1 MSNEDYGKILR
12 DFTLTLDKFRKGK
25 KENVNGTTI
34 LYDINNDNAIIKLL
48 SAMSEM
54 YRYQIHEF
62 LVPQES
68 VDGEKQIR
76 QYVKDIICD
85 ILPIVETKIR
95 VISNKLGTIGRMSA
109 TKRAEKQDEIKS
121 LEENRKK
128 YLVLLDDFYALASFR
143 SLKHFA
149 LYMEFDKPDS
159 QKVWKHA
166 MGCFESFYFYANSMI
181 LDGKVKRITK
191 SFPVGYGKCTD
202 ARTPILTEHGYRPI
216 GEVEVGD
223 SVYCMDNNKVALKR
237 VTNKWNTVKPQVRI
251 KVRSGKEL
259 ICSPE
264 HKLYT
269 DKGYKMCKDIT
280 TDDYLYHTCS
290 PIEFGDSIDDYEL
303 FFITCM
309 LFDGHCKTNRFR
321 FTHKDDMTM
330 DCFKESC
337 EALGLTWKE
346 KRLENAVELYIH
358 NKDLITSKLIDKYG
372 FLNCLSKE
380 KRLPKQFFN
389 MPLSQRYEFIG
400 IMLATDGWINDGKSP
415 CGICLASKELIEDI
429 QRLCDTCGIYT
440 YYNERT
446 THFEGKEFT
455 AYTLTIPDEFFH
467 IIAENCFCF
476 AKKDKVVERMEYLD
490 SLGCK
495 PYCNNVNYPKSVLE
509 SCKEFK
515 KENNKRWSKNKSYKR
530 SKVHE
535 FNERTH
541 LLDDVVSNDFVWDKI
556 VSVEY
561 SDEKIPMVDIEVE
574 DVHNFIAD
582 GLVSHNSFSDT
593 VAISFI
599 FGFDINNDVLKVVGN
614 NKLIV
619 DTLTGVIGMMT
630 SNRYAK
636 VFPYFAQ
643 FNGNKEMMFDIGK
656 ASEGILLIH
665 GSVRPKSLIVVAKDT
680 AVDGVRAKFRF
691 YDDITR
697 SKDKENVQE
706 HEKDWAKYS
715 DQWSKRKYD
724 DNLDFEIAGGTRYHT
739 EDFLSRY
746 REHYGEEQAVPDK
759 KFKYTMINEK
769 TKFVIISVP
778 KLDPV
783 TDESTYPQKFSTE
796 SARLERNRDPRTF
809 AAMEQQQPETP
820 LNSPFYWDNLQTYTS
835 LPLKKC
841 EGGNRDDTCLASL
854 DLPRTGANNISLA
867 IFSKCENMYYLIDTY
882 YEKKPLDYRLP
893 DGRTELD
900 WACDMII
907 KHNVTELVVEINTCS
922 DIKKQIMDKLLERG
936 YPNCKVIEKFTVE
949 KKEVKIMTCW
959 TPIINTI
966 VFPARKVFSLS
977 SMTGR
982 FMQDV
987 IGWQE
992 DKRNQSDDS
1001 IDCICMFVQE
1011 FITKNSMS
1019 VGKVSTFRR

>member
-1 MSNEDYGKILR
+1 MASNEDYSKILR

-25 KENVNGTTI
+25 KEKVNGTTI
-34 LYDINNDNAIIKLL
+34 IYDINNDNAIIKLL

-54 YRYQIHEF
+54 YRYQIHEY

-68 VDGEKQIR
+68 VSGEKQIR

-85 ILPIVETKIR
+85 ILPIVEAKIR
-95 VISNKLGTIGRMSA
+95 VISQKLGTLGRLSA
-109 TKRAEKQDEIKS
+109 VKRAEKQDEIRS

-181 LDGKVKRITK
+181 LDGKVRRITK
-191 SFPVGYGKCTD
+191 SFPVGYGK
-202 ARTPILTEHGYRPI
+202 
-216 GEVEVGD
+216 
-223 SVYCMDNNKVALKR
+223 
-237 VTNKWNTVKPQVRI
+237 
-251 KVRSGKEL
+251 
-259 ICSPE
+259 
-264 HKLYT
+264 
-269 DKGYKMCKDIT
+269 
-280 TDDYLYHTCS
+280 
-290 PIEFGDSIDDYEL
+290 
-303 FFITCM
+303 
-309 LFDGHCKTNRFR
+309 
-321 FTHKDDMTM
+321 
-330 DCFKESC
+330 
-337 EALGLTWKE
+337 
-346 KRLENAVELYIH
+346 
-358 NKDLITSKLIDKYG
+358 
-372 FLNCLSKE
+372 
-380 KRLPKQFFN
+380 
-389 MPLSQRYEFIG
+389 
-400 IMLATDGWINDGKSP
+400 
-415 CGICLASKELIEDI
+415 
-429 QRLCDTCGIYT
+429 
-440 YYNERT
+440 
-446 THFEGKEFT
+446 
-455 AYTLTIPDEFFH
+455 
-467 IIAENCFCF
+467 
-476 AKKDKVVERMEYLD
+476 
-490 SLGCK
+490 
-495 PYCNNVNYPKSVLE
+495 
-509 SCKEFK
+509 
-515 KENNKRWSKNKSYKR
+515 
-530 SKVHE
+530 
-535 FNERTH
+535 
-541 LLDDVVSNDFVWDKI
+541 
-556 VSVEY
+556 
-561 SDEKIPMVDIEVE
+561 
-574 DVHNFIAD
+574 
-582 GLVSHNSFSDT
+582 SFSDT

-619 DTLTGVIGMMT
+619 DTLTGVVGMMT

-636 VFPYFAQ
+636 VFPYYAQ

-697 SKDKENVQE
+697 SKDKENVPE

-746 REHYGEEQAVPDK
+746 REHYGEENAVPDK

-778 KLDPV
+778 KLDPI

-841 EGGNRDDTCLASL
+841 EGGNREDTCLASL
-854 DLPRTGANNISLA
+854 DLPRTGANNISLG
-867 IFSKCENMYYLIDTY
+867 IYSKCENLYYLIDTY
-882 YEKKPLDYRLP
+882 YEKKPLDYIMS

-900 WACDMII
+900 WVCDMMIR
-907 KHNVTELVVEINTCS
+907 HNVTELVVEINTCS
-922 DIKKQIMDKLLERG
+922 DIKKQIMDKLLARG
-936 YPNCKVIEKFTVE
+936 YANCKVIEKYSVE

-982 FMQDV
+982 FMQD
-987 IGWQE
+987 IIAWN
-992 DKRNQSDDS
+992 DKAKIDDS
-1001 IDCICMFVQE
+1001 IDSVCMFVQE

>member
-1 MSNEDYGKILR
+1 MASNEDYSKILR

-25 KENVNGTTI
+25 KEKVNGTTI
-34 LYDINNDNAIIKLL
+34 VYDINNDNAILKLL

-54 YRYQIHEF
+54 YRYQIHEY

-68 VDGEKQIR
+68 VSGEKQIR

-95 VISNKLGTIGRMSA
+95 VISNTLAKYGRMSA
-109 TKRAEKQDEIKS
+109 TKRSAVLDDIKS

-149 LYMEFDKPDS
+149 LYSEFDKPDS

-181 LDGKVKRITK
+181 LDGKVRRITK
-191 SFPVGYGKCTD
+191 SFPVGYGK
-202 ARTPILTEHGYRPI
+202 
-216 GEVEVGD
+216 
-223 SVYCMDNNKVALKR
+223 
-237 VTNKWNTVKPQVRI
+237 
-251 KVRSGKEL
+251 
-259 ICSPE
+259 
-264 HKLYT
+264 
-269 DKGYKMCKDIT
+269 
-280 TDDYLYHTCS
+280 
-290 PIEFGDSIDDYEL
+290 
-303 FFITCM
+303 
-309 LFDGHCKTNRFR
+309 
-321 FTHKDDMTM
+321 
-330 DCFKESC
+330 
-337 EALGLTWKE
+337 
-346 KRLENAVELYIH
+346 
-358 NKDLITSKLIDKYG
+358 
-372 FLNCLSKE
+372 
-380 KRLPKQFFN
+380 
-389 MPLSQRYEFIG
+389 
-400 IMLATDGWINDGKSP
+400 
-415 CGICLASKELIEDI
+415 
-429 QRLCDTCGIYT
+429 
-440 YYNERT
+440 
-446 THFEGKEFT
+446 
-455 AYTLTIPDEFFH
+455 
-467 IIAENCFCF
+467 
-476 AKKDKVVERMEYLD
+476 
-490 SLGCK
+490 
-495 PYCNNVNYPKSVLE
+495 
-509 SCKEFK
+509 
-515 KENNKRWSKNKSYKR
+515 
-530 SKVHE
+530 
-535 FNERTH
+535 
-541 LLDDVVSNDFVWDKI
+541 
-556 VSVEY
+556 
-561 SDEKIPMVDIEVE
+561 
-574 DVHNFIAD
+574 
-582 GLVSHNSFSDT
+582 SFSDT

-619 DTLTGVIGMMT
+619 DTLTGVVGMMT

-636 VFPYFAQ
+636 VFPYYAQ

-697 SKDKENVQE
+697 SKDKENVPE

-746 REHYGEEQAVPDK
+746 REHYGEEQAVDDK

-778 KLDPV
+778 KLDPI

-841 EGGNRDDTCLASL
+841 EGGNREDTCMASL
-854 DLPRTGANNISLA
+854 DLPRTGANNISLG
-867 IFSKCENMYYLIDTY
+867 IYSKCENLYYLIDTY
-882 YEKKPLDYRLP
+882 YEKKPLDYILP

-900 WACDMII
+900 WICDMLI
-907 KHNVTELVVEINTCS
+907 KHNVTLLVVEINTCS
-922 DIKKQIMDKLLERG
+922 DIKKQIMDKLLARG
-936 YPNCKVIEKFTVE
+936 YANCKVIEKYSVE

-982 FMQDV
+982 FMQD
-987 IGWQE
+987 IIAWN
-992 DKRNQSDDS
+992 DKAKIDDS
-1001 IDCICMFVQE
+1001 IDSVCMFVQE

>member
-1 MSNEDYGKILR
+1 MTSNEDYGKILR

-25 KENVNGTTI
+25 KEKVNGKEI
-34 LYDINNDNAIIKLL
+34 VYDINNDNAIIKLL

-54 YRYQIHEF
+54 YRYQIHDF

-68 VDGEKQIR
+68 VSGEKQIR

-95 VISNKLGTIGRMSA
+95 VISQKLGTLGRMSP
-109 TKRAEKQDEIKS
+109 TKRAERQSEINS

-128 YLVLLDDFYALASFR
+128 YLILLDDFYALASFR

-181 LDGKVKRITK
+181 LDGKVRRITK
-191 SFPVGYGKCTD
+191 SFPVGYGK
-202 ARTPILTEHGYRPI
+202 
-216 GEVEVGD
+216 
-223 SVYCMDNNKVALKR
+223 
-237 VTNKWNTVKPQVRI
+237 
-251 KVRSGKEL
+251 
-259 ICSPE
+259 
-264 HKLYT
+264 
-269 DKGYKMCKDIT
+269 
-280 TDDYLYHTCS
+280 
-290 PIEFGDSIDDYEL
+290 
-303 FFITCM
+303 
-309 LFDGHCKTNRFR
+309 
-321 FTHKDDMTM
+321 
-330 DCFKESC
+330 
-337 EALGLTWKE
+337 
-346 KRLENAVELYIH
+346 
-358 NKDLITSKLIDKYG
+358 
-372 FLNCLSKE
+372 
-380 KRLPKQFFN
+380 
-389 MPLSQRYEFIG
+389 
-400 IMLATDGWINDGKSP
+400 
-415 CGICLASKELIEDI
+415 
-429 QRLCDTCGIYT
+429 
-440 YYNERT
+440 
-446 THFEGKEFT
+446 
-455 AYTLTIPDEFFH
+455 
-467 IIAENCFCF
+467 
-476 AKKDKVVERMEYLD
+476 
-490 SLGCK
+490 
-495 PYCNNVNYPKSVLE
+495 
-509 SCKEFK
+509 
-515 KENNKRWSKNKSYKR
+515 
-530 SKVHE
+530 
-535 FNERTH
+535 
-541 LLDDVVSNDFVWDKI
+541 
-556 VSVEY
+556 
-561 SDEKIPMVDIEVE
+561 
-574 DVHNFIAD
+574 
-582 GLVSHNSFSDT
+582 SFSDT

-619 DTLTGVIGMMT
+619 DTLTGVVGMMT

-636 VFPYFAQ
+636 VFPYYAQ

-697 SKDKENVQE
+697 SKDKENVPE

-841 EGGNRDDTCLASL
+841 EGGNREDTCMASL
-854 DLPRTGANNISLA
+854 DLPRTGANNISLG
-867 IFSKCENMYYLIDTY
+867 IYSKCENLYYLIDTY
-882 YEKKPLDYRLP
+882 YEKKPLDYIMS

-900 WACDMII
+900 WVCDMLIR
-907 KHNVTELVVEINTCS
+907 HNVTELVVEINTCS
-922 DIKKQIMDKLLERG
+922 DIKKQIMDKLLARG
-936 YPNCKVIEKFTVE
+936 YANCKVIEKYSVE

-982 FMQDV
+982 FMQD
-987 IGWQE
+987 IIAWN
-992 DKRNQSDDS
+992 DKAKIDDS
-1001 IDCICMFVQE
+1001 IDSVCMFVQE

>member
-1 MSNEDYGKILR
+1 MSNEDYSKILR

-25 KENVNGTTI
+25 KEKVNGKEI
-34 LYDINNDNAIIKLL
+34 VYDINNDNAIIKLL
-48 SAMSEM
+48 TAMAEM

-68 VDGEKQIR
+68 VSGEKQIR

-95 VISNKLGTIGRMSA
+95 VISNNLAKYGRMSA
-109 TKRAEKQDEIKS
+109 TKRSAVLDDIKS
-121 LEENRKK
+121 LDENRKK
-128 YLVLLDDFYALASFR
+128 YLILLDDFYALASFR

-191 SFPVGYGKCTD
+191 SFPVGYGK
-202 ARTPILTEHGYRPI
+202 
-216 GEVEVGD
+216 
-223 SVYCMDNNKVALKR
+223 
-237 VTNKWNTVKPQVRI
+237 
-251 KVRSGKEL
+251 
-259 ICSPE
+259 
-264 HKLYT
+264 
-269 DKGYKMCKDIT
+269 
-280 TDDYLYHTCS
+280 
-290 PIEFGDSIDDYEL
+290 
-303 FFITCM
+303 
-309 LFDGHCKTNRFR
+309 
-321 FTHKDDMTM
+321 
-330 DCFKESC
+330 
-337 EALGLTWKE
+337 
-346 KRLENAVELYIH
+346 
-358 NKDLITSKLIDKYG
+358 
-372 FLNCLSKE
+372 
-380 KRLPKQFFN
+380 
-389 MPLSQRYEFIG
+389 
-400 IMLATDGWINDGKSP
+400 
-415 CGICLASKELIEDI
+415 
-429 QRLCDTCGIYT
+429 
-440 YYNERT
+440 
-446 THFEGKEFT
+446 
-455 AYTLTIPDEFFH
+455 
-467 IIAENCFCF
+467 
-476 AKKDKVVERMEYLD
+476 
-490 SLGCK
+490 
-495 PYCNNVNYPKSVLE
+495 
-509 SCKEFK
+509 
-515 KENNKRWSKNKSYKR
+515 
-530 SKVHE
+530 
-535 FNERTH
+535 
-541 LLDDVVSNDFVWDKI
+541 
-556 VSVEY
+556 
-561 SDEKIPMVDIEVE
+561 
-574 DVHNFIAD
+574 
-582 GLVSHNSFSDT
+582 SFSDT

-619 DTLTGVIGMMT
+619 DTLTGVVGMMT

-636 VFPYFAQ
+636 VFPYYAQ

-697 SKDKENVQE
+697 SKDKENVPE

-746 REHYGEEQAVPDK
+746 REHYGEEQAIPDK

-841 EGGNRDDTCLASL
+841 EGGNREDTCLASL
-854 DLPRTGANNISLA
+854 DLPRTGANNISLG
-867 IFSKCENMYYLIDTY
+867 IYSKCENLYYLIDTY
-882 YEKKPLDYRLP
+882 YEKKPLDYILQ

-900 WACDMII
+900 WVCDMLI

-922 DIKKQIMDKLLERG
+922 DIKKQIMDKLLARR
-936 YPNCKVIEKFTVE
+936 YANCKIIEKYSVE

-982 FMQDV
+982 FMQD
-987 IGWQE
+987 IIAWN
-992 DKRNQSDDS
+992 DKAKIDDS
-1001 IDCICMFVQE
+1001 IDSVCMFVQE

>member
-25 KENVNGTTI
+25 KEKVNGATI
-34 LYDINNDNAIIKLL
+34 VYDINNDNAIIKLL
-48 SAMSEM
+48 TAMAEM

-68 VDGEKQIR
+68 VSGEKQIR

-95 VISNKLGTIGRMSA
+95 VISNTLAKYGRMSA
-109 TKRAEKQDEIKS
+109 TKRSAVLDDIKS

-166 MGCFESFYFYANSMI
+166 MNCFESFFFYANSMI

-191 SFPVGYGKCTD
+191 SFPVGFGKS
-202 ARTPILTEHGYRPI
+202 Y
-216 GEVEVGD
+216 
-223 SVYCMDNNKVALKR
+223 S
-237 VTNKWNTVKPQVRI
+237 
-251 KVRSGKEL
+251 
-259 ICSPE
+259 
-264 HKLYT
+264 
-269 DKGYKMCKDIT
+269 
-280 TDDYLYHTCS
+280 
-290 PIEFGDSIDDYEL
+290 DSI
-303 FFITCM
+303 T
-309 LFDGHCKTNRFR
+309 
-321 FTHKDDMTM
+321 
-330 DCFKESC
+330 
-337 EALGLTWKE
+337 
-346 KRLENAVELYIH
+346 
-358 NKDLITSKLIDKYG
+358 
-372 FLNCLSKE
+372 
-380 KRLPKQFFN
+380 
-389 MPLSQRYEFIG
+389 
-400 IMLATDGWINDGKSP
+400 
-415 CGICLASKELIEDI
+415 
-429 QRLCDTCGIYT
+429 
-440 YYNERT
+440 
-446 THFEGKEFT
+446 
-455 AYTLTIPDEFFH
+455 
-467 IIAENCFCF
+467 
-476 AKKDKVVERMEYLD
+476 
-490 SLGCK
+490 
-495 PYCNNVNYPKSVLE
+495 
-509 SCKEFK
+509 
-515 KENNKRWSKNKSYKR
+515 
-530 SKVHE
+530 
-535 FNERTH
+535 
-541 LLDDVVSNDFVWDKI
+541 
-556 VSVEY
+556 
-561 SDEKIPMVDIEVE
+561 
-574 DVHNFIAD
+574 
-582 GLVSHNSFSDT
+582 
-593 VAISFI
+593 ISFI
-599 FGFDINNDVLKVVGN
+599 FGYDINNDVLKVVGN

-619 DTLTGVIGMMT
+619 DTLTAVTGMMIN
-630 SNRYAK
+630 SRYAK
-636 VFPYFAQ
+636 VFPYYAQ
-643 FNGNKEMMFDIGK
+643 FNGNKELMFDIGK

-665 GSVRPKSLIVVAKDT
+665 GSLRPKSLLVVAKDT
-680 AVDGVRAKFRF
+680 AVDGARAKFRF

-697 SKDKENVQE
+697 SKDKENVPE

-759 KFKYTMINEK
+759 KFKYTKINEK

-778 KLDPV
+778 KLDYD

-841 EGGNRDDTCLASL
+841 EGGNREDTCLASI
-854 DLPRTGANNISLA
+854 DLPRTGANNISLG
-867 IFSKCENMYYLIDTY
+867 IYSKCENLYYLIDTY
-882 YEKKPLDYRLP
+882 YEKKPLDYIMS

-900 WACDMII
+900 WVCDMLIR
-907 KHNVTELVVEINTCS
+907 HNVTELVVEINTCS
-922 DIKKQIMDKLLERG
+922 DIKKQIMDKLLARG
-936 YPNCKVIEKFTVE
+936 YANCKVIEKYSVE

-982 FMQDV
+982 FMQD
-987 IGWQE
+987 IIAWN
-992 DKRNQSDDS
+992 DKAKIDDS
-1001 IDCICMFVQE
+1001 IDSVCMFVQE

>member
-1 MSNEDYGKILR
+1 MASNEDYGKILR

-25 KENVNGTTI
+25 KEKLNGATI
-34 LYDINNDNAIIKLL
+34 VYDISNDNAIIKLL

-54 YRYQIHEF
+54 YRYQIHEY

-68 VDGEKQIR
+68 VSGEKQIR
-76 QYVKDIICD
+76 QYVKDIIFD
-85 ILPIVETKIR
+85 ILPIVETKVR
-95 VISNKLGTIGRMSA
+95 VISNTLAKYGRMSA
-109 TKRAEKQDEIKS
+109 TKRSAVLDDIKS

-191 SFPVGYGKCTD
+191 SFPVGYGK
-202 ARTPILTEHGYRPI
+202 
-216 GEVEVGD
+216 
-223 SVYCMDNNKVALKR
+223 
-237 VTNKWNTVKPQVRI
+237 
-251 KVRSGKEL
+251 
-259 ICSPE
+259 
-264 HKLYT
+264 
-269 DKGYKMCKDIT
+269 
-280 TDDYLYHTCS
+280 
-290 PIEFGDSIDDYEL
+290 
-303 FFITCM
+303 
-309 LFDGHCKTNRFR
+309 
-321 FTHKDDMTM
+321 
-330 DCFKESC
+330 
-337 EALGLTWKE
+337 
-346 KRLENAVELYIH
+346 
-358 NKDLITSKLIDKYG
+358 
-372 FLNCLSKE
+372 
-380 KRLPKQFFN
+380 
-389 MPLSQRYEFIG
+389 
-400 IMLATDGWINDGKSP
+400 
-415 CGICLASKELIEDI
+415 
-429 QRLCDTCGIYT
+429 
-440 YYNERT
+440 
-446 THFEGKEFT
+446 
-455 AYTLTIPDEFFH
+455 
-467 IIAENCFCF
+467 
-476 AKKDKVVERMEYLD
+476 
-490 SLGCK
+490 
-495 PYCNNVNYPKSVLE
+495 
-509 SCKEFK
+509 
-515 KENNKRWSKNKSYKR
+515 
-530 SKVHE
+530 
-535 FNERTH
+535 
-541 LLDDVVSNDFVWDKI
+541 
-556 VSVEY
+556 
-561 SDEKIPMVDIEVE
+561 
-574 DVHNFIAD
+574 
-582 GLVSHNSFSDT
+582 SFSDT

-619 DTLTGVIGMMT
+619 DTLTGVVGMMT

-636 VFPYFAQ
+636 VFPYYAQ
-643 FNGNKEMMFDIGK
+643 FNGNKELMFDIGK

-697 SKDKENVQE
+697 SKDKENVPE

-759 KFKYTMINEK
+759 KFKYTMINDR

-841 EGGNRDDTCLASL
+841 EGGNREDTCLASL
-854 DLPRTGANNISLA
+854 DLPRTGANNISLGVY
-867 IFSKCENMYYLIDTY
+867 SKCENMYYLIDTY
-882 YEKKPLDYRLP
+882 YEKKPLDYIMS

-900 WACDMII
+900 WVCDMLIR
-907 KHNVTELVVEINTCS
+907 HNVTELVVEINTCS
-922 DIKKQIMDKLLERG
+922 DIKKQIMDKLLARG
-936 YPNCKVIEKFTVE
+936 YANCKVIEKYSVE

-982 FMQDV
+982 FMQD
-987 IGWQE
+987 IIAWN
-992 DKRNQSDDS
+992 DKAKIDDS
-1001 IDCICMFVQE
+1001 IDSVCMFVQE
-1011 FITKNSMS
+1011 FITKNSGG

>member
-1 MSNEDYGKILR
+1 MTSNEDYGKILR

-25 KENVNGTTI
+25 KEKVNGKEI
-34 LYDINNDNAIIKLL
+34 VYDINNDNAIIKLL
-48 SAMSEM
+48 SSMSEM
-54 YRYQIHEF
+54 YRYQIHDF

-68 VDGEKQIR
+68 VSGEKQIR

-95 VISNKLGTIGRMSA
+95 VISQKLGTLGRMSP
-109 TKRAEKQDEIKS
+109 TKRAERQSEINS

-181 LDGKVKRITK
+181 LDGKVRRITK
-191 SFPVGYGKCTD
+191 SFPVGYGK
-202 ARTPILTEHGYRPI
+202 
-216 GEVEVGD
+216 
-223 SVYCMDNNKVALKR
+223 
-237 VTNKWNTVKPQVRI
+237 
-251 KVRSGKEL
+251 
-259 ICSPE
+259 
-264 HKLYT
+264 
-269 DKGYKMCKDIT
+269 
-280 TDDYLYHTCS
+280 
-290 PIEFGDSIDDYEL
+290 
-303 FFITCM
+303 
-309 LFDGHCKTNRFR
+309 
-321 FTHKDDMTM
+321 
-330 DCFKESC
+330 
-337 EALGLTWKE
+337 
-346 KRLENAVELYIH
+346 
-358 NKDLITSKLIDKYG
+358 
-372 FLNCLSKE
+372 
-380 KRLPKQFFN
+380 
-389 MPLSQRYEFIG
+389 
-400 IMLATDGWINDGKSP
+400 
-415 CGICLASKELIEDI
+415 
-429 QRLCDTCGIYT
+429 
-440 YYNERT
+440 
-446 THFEGKEFT
+446 
-455 AYTLTIPDEFFH
+455 
-467 IIAENCFCF
+467 
-476 AKKDKVVERMEYLD
+476 
-490 SLGCK
+490 
-495 PYCNNVNYPKSVLE
+495 
-509 SCKEFK
+509 
-515 KENNKRWSKNKSYKR
+515 
-530 SKVHE
+530 
-535 FNERTH
+535 
-541 LLDDVVSNDFVWDKI
+541 
-556 VSVEY
+556 
-561 SDEKIPMVDIEVE
+561 
-574 DVHNFIAD
+574 
-582 GLVSHNSFSDT
+582 SFSDT

-619 DTLTGVIGMMT
+619 DTLTGVVGMMT

-636 VFPYFAQ
+636 VFPYYAQ
-643 FNGNKEMMFDIGK
+643 FNGNKETMFDIGK

-697 SKDKENVQE
+697 SKDKENVPE

-746 REHYGEEQAVPDK
+746 REHYGEEQAVDDK
-759 KFKYTMINEK
+759 KFKYTKINEK

-841 EGGNRDDTCLASL
+841 EGGNREDTCLASL
-854 DLPRTGANNISLA
+854 DLPRTGANNISLG
-867 IFSKCENMYYLIDTY
+867 IYSKCENMYYLIDTY
-882 YEKKPLDYRLP
+882 YEKKPLDYIMS

-900 WACDMII
+900 WVCDMLI

-922 DIKKQIMDKLLERG
+922 DIKKQIMDKLLARG
-936 YPNCKVIEKFTVE
+936 YANCKVIEKYSVE

-982 FMQDV
+982 FMQD
-987 IGWQE
+987 IIAWN
-992 DKRNQSDDS
+992 DKAKIDDS
-1001 IDCICMFVQE
+1001 IDSVCMFVQE

>member
-1 MSNEDYGKILR
+1 MASNEDYSKILR

-25 KENVNGTTI
+25 KEKVNGTTI

-62 LVPQES
+62 LAPQES
-68 VDGEKQIR
+68 VSGEKQVR

-95 VISNKLGTIGRMSA
+95 VISNTLAKYGRMSA
-109 TKRAEKQDEIKS
+109 TKRSAVLDDIKS

-191 SFPVGYGKCTD
+191 SFPVGYGK
-202 ARTPILTEHGYRPI
+202 
-216 GEVEVGD
+216 
-223 SVYCMDNNKVALKR
+223 
-237 VTNKWNTVKPQVRI
+237 
-251 KVRSGKEL
+251 
-259 ICSPE
+259 
-264 HKLYT
+264 
-269 DKGYKMCKDIT
+269 
-280 TDDYLYHTCS
+280 
-290 PIEFGDSIDDYEL
+290 
-303 FFITCM
+303 
-309 LFDGHCKTNRFR
+309 
-321 FTHKDDMTM
+321 
-330 DCFKESC
+330 
-337 EALGLTWKE
+337 
-346 KRLENAVELYIH
+346 
-358 NKDLITSKLIDKYG
+358 
-372 FLNCLSKE
+372 
-380 KRLPKQFFN
+380 
-389 MPLSQRYEFIG
+389 
-400 IMLATDGWINDGKSP
+400 
-415 CGICLASKELIEDI
+415 
-429 QRLCDTCGIYT
+429 
-440 YYNERT
+440 
-446 THFEGKEFT
+446 
-455 AYTLTIPDEFFH
+455 
-467 IIAENCFCF
+467 
-476 AKKDKVVERMEYLD
+476 
-490 SLGCK
+490 
-495 PYCNNVNYPKSVLE
+495 
-509 SCKEFK
+509 
-515 KENNKRWSKNKSYKR
+515 
-530 SKVHE
+530 
-535 FNERTH
+535 
-541 LLDDVVSNDFVWDKI
+541 
-556 VSVEY
+556 
-561 SDEKIPMVDIEVE
+561 
-574 DVHNFIAD
+574 
-582 GLVSHNSFSDT
+582 SFSDT

-619 DTLTGVIGMMT
+619 DTLTGVVGMMT

-636 VFPYFAQ
+636 VFPYYAQ
-643 FNGNKEMMFDIGK
+643 FNGNKELMFDIGK

-697 SKDKENVQE
+697 SKDKENVPE

-778 KLDPV
+778 KLDPI

-841 EGGNRDDTCLASL
+841 EGGNREDTCLASL
-854 DLPRTGANNISLA
+854 DLPRTGANNISLG
-867 IFSKCENMYYLIDTY
+867 IYSKCENLYYLVDTY
-882 YEKKPLDYRLP
+882 YEKKPLDYILP

-900 WACDMII
+900 WVCDMLI

-922 DIKKQIMDKLLERG
+922 DIKKQIMDKLLARG
-936 YPNCKVIEKFTVE
+936 YANCKVIEKYSVE

-982 FMQDV
+982 FMQD
-987 IGWQE
+987 IIAWN
-992 DKRNQSDDS
+992 DKAKIDDS
-1001 IDCICMFVQE
+1001 IDSVCMFVQE

>member
-1 MSNEDYGKILR
+1 MTSNEDYSKILR

-25 KENVNGTTI
+25 KEKLNDATI
-34 LYDINNDNAIIKLL
+34 VYDINNDCAVLKLL

-68 VDGEKQIR
+68 VSGEKQIR

-95 VISNKLGTIGRMSA
+95 VISNTLAKYGRMST
-109 TKRAEKQDEIKS
+109 TKRSAVLDEIKS

-191 SFPVGYGKCTD
+191 SFPVGYGK
-202 ARTPILTEHGYRPI
+202 
-216 GEVEVGD
+216 
-223 SVYCMDNNKVALKR
+223 
-237 VTNKWNTVKPQVRI
+237 
-251 KVRSGKEL
+251 
-259 ICSPE
+259 
-264 HKLYT
+264 
-269 DKGYKMCKDIT
+269 
-280 TDDYLYHTCS
+280 
-290 PIEFGDSIDDYEL
+290 
-303 FFITCM
+303 
-309 LFDGHCKTNRFR
+309 
-321 FTHKDDMTM
+321 
-330 DCFKESC
+330 
-337 EALGLTWKE
+337 
-346 KRLENAVELYIH
+346 
-358 NKDLITSKLIDKYG
+358 
-372 FLNCLSKE
+372 
-380 KRLPKQFFN
+380 
-389 MPLSQRYEFIG
+389 
-400 IMLATDGWINDGKSP
+400 
-415 CGICLASKELIEDI
+415 
-429 QRLCDTCGIYT
+429 
-440 YYNERT
+440 
-446 THFEGKEFT
+446 
-455 AYTLTIPDEFFH
+455 
-467 IIAENCFCF
+467 
-476 AKKDKVVERMEYLD
+476 
-490 SLGCK
+490 
-495 PYCNNVNYPKSVLE
+495 
-509 SCKEFK
+509 
-515 KENNKRWSKNKSYKR
+515 
-530 SKVHE
+530 
-535 FNERTH
+535 
-541 LLDDVVSNDFVWDKI
+541 
-556 VSVEY
+556 
-561 SDEKIPMVDIEVE
+561 
-574 DVHNFIAD
+574 
-582 GLVSHNSFSDT
+582 SFSDT

-619 DTLTGVIGMMT
+619 DTLTGVVGMMT

-636 VFPYFAQ
+636 VFPYYAQ
-643 FNGNKEMMFDIGK
+643 FNGNKELMFDIGK

-697 SKDKENVQE
+697 SKDKENVPE

-724 DNLDFEIAGGTRYHT
+724 DNLDFEIAGGTMYHT

-841 EGGNRDDTCLASL
+841 EGGNRENTCLASL
-854 DLPRTGANNISLA
+854 DLPRTGANNISLG
-867 IFSKCENMYYLIDTY
+867 IYSKCENLYYLIDTY
-882 YEKKPLDYRLP
+882 YEKKPLDYIMS

-900 WACDMII
+900 WVCDMLIR
-907 KHNVTELVVEINTCS
+907 HNVTELVVEINTCS
-922 DIKKQIMDKLLERG
+922 DIKKQIMDKLLARG
-936 YPNCKVIEKFTVE
+936 YANCKVIEKYSVE

-982 FMQDV
+982 FMQD
-987 IGWQE
+987 IIAWN
-992 DKRNQSDDS
+992 DKAKIDDS
-1001 IDCICMFVQE
+1001 IDSVCMFVQE

>member
-25 KENVNGTTI
+25 KEKVNGATI
-34 LYDINNDNAIIKLL
+34 VYDINNDNAIIKLL

-54 YRYQIHEF
+54 YRYQIHEY

-68 VDGEKQIR
+68 VSGEKQIR

-95 VISNKLGTIGRMSA
+95 VISQKLGTLGRMSP
-109 TKRAEKQDEIKS
+109 TKRAERQDEIKS

-166 MGCFESFYFYANSMI
+166 MNCFESFFFYANSMI

-191 SFPVGYGKCTD
+191 SFPVGYGKS
-202 ARTPILTEHGYRPI
+202 Y
-216 GEVEVGD
+216 
-223 SVYCMDNNKVALKR
+223 S
-237 VTNKWNTVKPQVRI
+237 
-251 KVRSGKEL
+251 
-259 ICSPE
+259 
-264 HKLYT
+264 
-269 DKGYKMCKDIT
+269 
-280 TDDYLYHTCS
+280 
-290 PIEFGDSIDDYEL
+290 DSI
-303 FFITCM
+303 T
-309 LFDGHCKTNRFR
+309 
-321 FTHKDDMTM
+321 
-330 DCFKESC
+330 
-337 EALGLTWKE
+337 
-346 KRLENAVELYIH
+346 
-358 NKDLITSKLIDKYG
+358 
-372 FLNCLSKE
+372 
-380 KRLPKQFFN
+380 
-389 MPLSQRYEFIG
+389 
-400 IMLATDGWINDGKSP
+400 
-415 CGICLASKELIEDI
+415 
-429 QRLCDTCGIYT
+429 
-440 YYNERT
+440 
-446 THFEGKEFT
+446 
-455 AYTLTIPDEFFH
+455 
-467 IIAENCFCF
+467 
-476 AKKDKVVERMEYLD
+476 
-490 SLGCK
+490 
-495 PYCNNVNYPKSVLE
+495 
-509 SCKEFK
+509 
-515 KENNKRWSKNKSYKR
+515 
-530 SKVHE
+530 
-535 FNERTH
+535 
-541 LLDDVVSNDFVWDKI
+541 
-556 VSVEY
+556 
-561 SDEKIPMVDIEVE
+561 
-574 DVHNFIAD
+574 
-582 GLVSHNSFSDT
+582 
-593 VAISFI
+593 ISFI
-599 FGFDINNDVLKVVGN
+599 FGYDINNDALKVVGN

-619 DTLTGVIGMMT
+619 DTLTAVTGMMIN
-630 SNRYAK
+630 SRYAK
-636 VFPYFAQ
+636 VFPYYAQ
-643 FNGNKEMMFDIGK
+643 FNGNKELMFDIGK

-665 GSVRPKSLIVVAKDT
+665 GSLRPKSLLVVAKDT
-680 AVDGVRAKFRF
+680 AVDGARAKFRF

-697 SKDKENVQE
+697 SKDKENVPE

-724 DNLDFEIAGGTRYHT
+724 DALDFEIAGGTRYHT

-746 REHYGEEQAVPDK
+746 REHHGEEQAVPDK

-778 KLDPV
+778 KLDFD

-841 EGGNRDDTCLASL
+841 EGGNREDTCLASL
-854 DLPRTGANNISLA
+854 DLPRTGANNISLG
-867 IFSKCENMYYLIDTY
+867 IYSKCENLYYLIDTY
-882 YEKKPLDYRLP
+882 YEKKPLDYIMP

-900 WACDMII
+900 WVCDMLI

-922 DIKKQIMDKLLERG
+922 DIKRQISEKLLARG
-936 YPNCKVIEKFTVE
+936 YPNCKIIEKYSVE

-982 FMQDV
+982 FMQD
-987 IGWQE
+987 IIAWN
-992 DKRNQSDDS
+992 DKAKIDDS
-1001 IDCICMFVQE
+1001 IDSVCMFVQE

-1019 VGKVSTFRR
+1019 VGKVSTFKR

>member
-48 SAMSEM
+48 TAMSEM

-85 ILPIVETKIR
+85 ILPIVESKIR
-95 VISNKLGTIGRMSA
+95 VISNKLGTLGRMSA
-109 TKRAEKQDEIKS
+109 TKRAEKQDEIKL

-191 SFPVGYGKCTD
+191 SFPVGYGK
-202 ARTPILTEHGYRPI
+202 
-216 GEVEVGD
+216 
-223 SVYCMDNNKVALKR
+223 
-237 VTNKWNTVKPQVRI
+237 
-251 KVRSGKEL
+251 
-259 ICSPE
+259 
-264 HKLYT
+264 
-269 DKGYKMCKDIT
+269 
-280 TDDYLYHTCS
+280 
-290 PIEFGDSIDDYEL
+290 
-303 FFITCM
+303 
-309 LFDGHCKTNRFR
+309 
-321 FTHKDDMTM
+321 
-330 DCFKESC
+330 
-337 EALGLTWKE
+337 
-346 KRLENAVELYIH
+346 
-358 NKDLITSKLIDKYG
+358 
-372 FLNCLSKE
+372 
-380 KRLPKQFFN
+380 
-389 MPLSQRYEFIG
+389 
-400 IMLATDGWINDGKSP
+400 
-415 CGICLASKELIEDI
+415 
-429 QRLCDTCGIYT
+429 
-440 YYNERT
+440 
-446 THFEGKEFT
+446 
-455 AYTLTIPDEFFH
+455 
-467 IIAENCFCF
+467 
-476 AKKDKVVERMEYLD
+476 
-490 SLGCK
+490 
-495 PYCNNVNYPKSVLE
+495 
-509 SCKEFK
+509 
-515 KENNKRWSKNKSYKR
+515 
-530 SKVHE
+530 
-535 FNERTH
+535 
-541 LLDDVVSNDFVWDKI
+541 
-556 VSVEY
+556 
-561 SDEKIPMVDIEVE
+561 
-574 DVHNFIAD
+574 
-582 GLVSHNSFSDT
+582 SFSDT

-619 DTLTGVIGMMT
+619 DTLTGVVGMMT

-636 VFPYFAQ
+636 VFPYYAQ

-841 EGGNRDDTCLASL
+841 EGGNREDTCLASL

>member
-1 MSNEDYGKILR
+1 MGNEDYGKILR

-25 KENVNGTTI
+25 KEKVNGATI
-34 LYDINNDNAIIKLL
+34 VYDINNDNAIIKLL

-54 YRYQIHEF
+54 YRYQIHEY

-68 VDGEKQIR
+68 VNGEKQIR

-95 VISNKLGTIGRMSA
+95 VISQKLGTLGRMSA
-109 TKRAEKQDEIKS
+109 TKRAERQSEINS

-181 LDGKVKRITK
+181 LDGKVRRITK
-191 SFPVGYGKCTD
+191 SFPVGYGK
-202 ARTPILTEHGYRPI
+202 
-216 GEVEVGD
+216 
-223 SVYCMDNNKVALKR
+223 
-237 VTNKWNTVKPQVRI
+237 
-251 KVRSGKEL
+251 
-259 ICSPE
+259 
-264 HKLYT
+264 
-269 DKGYKMCKDIT
+269 
-280 TDDYLYHTCS
+280 
-290 PIEFGDSIDDYEL
+290 
-303 FFITCM
+303 
-309 LFDGHCKTNRFR
+309 
-321 FTHKDDMTM
+321 
-330 DCFKESC
+330 
-337 EALGLTWKE
+337 
-346 KRLENAVELYIH
+346 
-358 NKDLITSKLIDKYG
+358 
-372 FLNCLSKE
+372 
-380 KRLPKQFFN
+380 
-389 MPLSQRYEFIG
+389 
-400 IMLATDGWINDGKSP
+400 
-415 CGICLASKELIEDI
+415 
-429 QRLCDTCGIYT
+429 
-440 YYNERT
+440 
-446 THFEGKEFT
+446 
-455 AYTLTIPDEFFH
+455 
-467 IIAENCFCF
+467 
-476 AKKDKVVERMEYLD
+476 
-490 SLGCK
+490 
-495 PYCNNVNYPKSVLE
+495 
-509 SCKEFK
+509 
-515 KENNKRWSKNKSYKR
+515 
-530 SKVHE
+530 
-535 FNERTH
+535 
-541 LLDDVVSNDFVWDKI
+541 
-556 VSVEY
+556 
-561 SDEKIPMVDIEVE
+561 
-574 DVHNFIAD
+574 
-582 GLVSHNSFSDT
+582 SFSDT

-619 DTLTGVIGMMT
+619 DTLTGVVGMMT
-630 SNRYAK
+630 RNRYAK
-636 VFPYFAQ
+636 VFPYYAQ

-697 SKDKENVQE
+697 SKDKENVPE

>member
-1 MSNEDYGKILR
+1 MTSNEDYGKILR

-25 KENVNGTTI
+25 KEKVNGKDI
-34 LYDINNDNAIIKLL
+34 VYDINNDNAIIKLL

-54 YRYQIHEF
+54 YRYQIHEY

-68 VDGEKQIR
+68 ASGEKQIR

-95 VISNKLGTIGRMSA
+95 VISNTLAKYGRMSA
-109 TKRAEKQDEIKS
+109 TKRSAVLDDIKS

-191 SFPVGYGKCTD
+191 SFPVGYGKCID
-202 ARTPILTEHGYRPI
+202 SRTPILTEQGYRPI
-216 GEVEVGD
+216 SEVEVGD

-237 VTNKWNTVKPQVRI
+237 VTNKWNTVKPQVKI

-269 DKGYKMCKDIT
+269 DKGYKMCKDINEE
-280 TDDYLYHTCS
+280 DYLYHLCS
-290 PIEFGDSIDDYEL
+290 PIDFGEKNYIFEL

-321 FTHKDDMTM
+321 FTHKDDETM
-330 DCFKESC
+330 DFFKVC
-337 EALGLTWKE
+337 LDKLGITYSE
-346 KRLENAVELYIH
+346 KKFSGCSELRIH
-358 NKDLITSKLIDKYG
+358 NTNQKTAEIVAKYG
-372 FLNCLSKE
+372 LLDCLSKE

-389 MPLSQRYEFIG
+389 MPLRNRYDFIG
-400 IMLATDGWINDGKSP
+400 IMLATDGWINEGKSP
-415 CGICLASKELIEDI
+415 CGITLASKELIEDI
-429 QRLCDTCGIYT
+429 QRLCESCGIYT
-440 YYNERT
+440 YYNERS
-446 THFEGKEFT
+446 THCEGKEFT
-455 AYTLTIPDEFFH
+455 AYTLTIPDEFFN
-467 IIAENCFCF
+467 IIQENCYCF
-476 AKKDKVVERMEYLD
+476 AKDDKARDRMEYLN

-574 DVHNFIAD
+574 DVHNFIAN

-619 DTLTGVIGMMT
+619 DTLTGVVGMMT

-636 VFPYFAQ
+636 VFPYYAQ
-643 FNGNKEMMFDIGK
+643 FNGNKELMFDIGK

-697 SKDKENVQE
+697 SKDKENVPE

-778 KLDPV
+778 KLDPI

-841 EGGNRDDTCLASL
+841 EGGNREDTCLASL
-854 DLPRTGANNISLA
+854 DLPRTGANNISLG
-867 IFSKCENMYYLIDTY
+867 IYSKCENLYYLIDTY
-882 YEKKPLDYRLP
+882 YEKKPLDYILP

-900 WACDMII
+900 WICDMLI

-922 DIKKQIMDKLLERG
+922 DIKKQIMDKLLARG
-936 YPNCKVIEKFTVE
+936 YANCKVIEKYSVE

-982 FMQDV
+982 FMQD
-987 IGWQE
+987 IIAWN
-992 DKRNQSDDS
+992 DKAKIDDS
-1001 IDCICMFVQE
+1001 IDSVCMFVQE
-1011 FITKNSMS
+1011 FITKNSGG

>member
-25 KENVNGTTI
+25 KEKVNGSTI
-34 LYDINNDNAIIKLL
+34 VYDINNDNAILKLL

-54 YRYQIHEF
+54 YRYQIHEY

-68 VDGEKQIR
+68 VSGEKQIR

-95 VISNKLGTIGRMSA
+95 VISNTLAKYGRMSA
-109 TKRAEKQDEIKS
+109 TKRSAVLDDIKS

-128 YLVLLDDFYALASFR
+128 YLVLLDEFYALASFR

-191 SFPVGYGKCTD
+191 SFPVGYGK
-202 ARTPILTEHGYRPI
+202 
-216 GEVEVGD
+216 
-223 SVYCMDNNKVALKR
+223 
-237 VTNKWNTVKPQVRI
+237 
-251 KVRSGKEL
+251 
-259 ICSPE
+259 
-264 HKLYT
+264 
-269 DKGYKMCKDIT
+269 
-280 TDDYLYHTCS
+280 
-290 PIEFGDSIDDYEL
+290 
-303 FFITCM
+303 
-309 LFDGHCKTNRFR
+309 
-321 FTHKDDMTM
+321 
-330 DCFKESC
+330 
-337 EALGLTWKE
+337 
-346 KRLENAVELYIH
+346 
-358 NKDLITSKLIDKYG
+358 
-372 FLNCLSKE
+372 
-380 KRLPKQFFN
+380 
-389 MPLSQRYEFIG
+389 
-400 IMLATDGWINDGKSP
+400 
-415 CGICLASKELIEDI
+415 
-429 QRLCDTCGIYT
+429 
-440 YYNERT
+440 
-446 THFEGKEFT
+446 
-455 AYTLTIPDEFFH
+455 
-467 IIAENCFCF
+467 
-476 AKKDKVVERMEYLD
+476 
-490 SLGCK
+490 
-495 PYCNNVNYPKSVLE
+495 
-509 SCKEFK
+509 
-515 KENNKRWSKNKSYKR
+515 
-530 SKVHE
+530 
-535 FNERTH
+535 
-541 LLDDVVSNDFVWDKI
+541 
-556 VSVEY
+556 
-561 SDEKIPMVDIEVE
+561 
-574 DVHNFIAD
+574 
-582 GLVSHNSFSDT
+582 SFSDT

-619 DTLTGVIGMMT
+619 DTLTGVVGMMT

-636 VFPYFAQ
+636 VFPYYAQ
-643 FNGNKEMMFDIGK
+643 FNGNKELMFDIGK

-697 SKDKENVQE
+697 SKDKENVPE

-746 REHYGEEQAVPDK
+746 REHYGEEQAVADK

-841 EGGNRDDTCLASL
+841 EGGNREDTCMASL
-854 DLPRTGANNISLA
+854 DLPRTGANNISLG
-867 IFSKCENMYYLIDTY
+867 IYSKCENLYYLIDTY
-882 YEKKPLDYRLP
+882 YEKKPLDYILP

-900 WACDMII
+900 WICDMLI

-922 DIKKQIMDKLLERG
+922 DIKKQIMDKLLARG
-936 YPNCKVIEKFTVE
+936 YANCKVIEKYSVE

-982 FMQDV
+982 FMQD
-987 IGWQE
+987 IIAWN
-992 DKRNQSDDS
+992 DKAKIDDS
-1001 IDCICMFVQE
+1001 IDSVCMFVQE

>member
-1 MSNEDYGKILR
+1 MASNEDYSKILR

-25 KENVNGTTI
+25 KEKVNGETI
-34 LYDINNDNAIIKLL
+34 TYDINNDNAIIKLL

-54 YRYQIHEF
+54 YRYQIHEY
-62 LVPQES
+62 LVPQETVS
-68 VDGEKQIR
+68 GEKQIR

-85 ILPIVETKIR
+85 ILPIVESKIR
-95 VISNKLGTIGRMSA
+95 VISNTLAKYGRMSA
-109 TKRAEKQDEIKS
+109 TKRSAVLDDIKS

-181 LDGKVKRITK
+181 LDGKVRRITK
-191 SFPVGYGKCTD
+191 SFPVGYGK
-202 ARTPILTEHGYRPI
+202 
-216 GEVEVGD
+216 
-223 SVYCMDNNKVALKR
+223 
-237 VTNKWNTVKPQVRI
+237 
-251 KVRSGKEL
+251 
-259 ICSPE
+259 
-264 HKLYT
+264 
-269 DKGYKMCKDIT
+269 
-280 TDDYLYHTCS
+280 
-290 PIEFGDSIDDYEL
+290 
-303 FFITCM
+303 
-309 LFDGHCKTNRFR
+309 
-321 FTHKDDMTM
+321 
-330 DCFKESC
+330 
-337 EALGLTWKE
+337 
-346 KRLENAVELYIH
+346 
-358 NKDLITSKLIDKYG
+358 
-372 FLNCLSKE
+372 
-380 KRLPKQFFN
+380 
-389 MPLSQRYEFIG
+389 
-400 IMLATDGWINDGKSP
+400 
-415 CGICLASKELIEDI
+415 
-429 QRLCDTCGIYT
+429 
-440 YYNERT
+440 
-446 THFEGKEFT
+446 
-455 AYTLTIPDEFFH
+455 
-467 IIAENCFCF
+467 
-476 AKKDKVVERMEYLD
+476 
-490 SLGCK
+490 
-495 PYCNNVNYPKSVLE
+495 
-509 SCKEFK
+509 
-515 KENNKRWSKNKSYKR
+515 
-530 SKVHE
+530 
-535 FNERTH
+535 
-541 LLDDVVSNDFVWDKI
+541 
-556 VSVEY
+556 
-561 SDEKIPMVDIEVE
+561 
-574 DVHNFIAD
+574 
-582 GLVSHNSFSDT
+582 SFSDT

-619 DTLTGVIGMMT
+619 DTLTGVVGMMT

-636 VFPYFAQ
+636 VFPYYAQ
-643 FNGNKEMMFDIGK
+643 FNGNKELMFDIGK

-697 SKDKENVQE
+697 SKDKENVPE

-778 KLDPV
+778 KLDPI

-841 EGGNRDDTCLASL
+841 EGGNREDTCLASL

-882 YEKKPLDYRLP
+882 YEKKPLDYIMS

-900 WACDMII
+900 WVCDMLIR
-907 KHNVTELVVEINTCS
+907 HNVTELVVEINTCS
-922 DIKKQIMDKLLERG
+922 DIKKQIMDKLLARG
-936 YPNCKVIEKFTVE
+936 YANCKVIEKYSVE

-982 FMQDV
+982 FMQD
-987 IGWQE
+987 IIAWN
-992 DKRNQSDDS
+992 DKAKIDDS
-1001 IDCICMFVQE
+1001 IDSVCMFVQE

>member
-25 KENVNGTTI
+25 KEKVNGTTI

-54 YRYQIHEF
+54 YRYQIHEY

-68 VDGEKQIR
+68 VSGEKQIR

-95 VISNKLGTIGRMSA
+95 VISNTLAKYGRMSA
-109 TKRAEKQDEIKS
+109 TKRSAVLDDIKS

-191 SFPVGYGKCTD
+191 SFPVGYGKCID
-202 ARTPILTEHGYRPI
+202 SRTPILTERGYRPI
-216 GEVEVGD
+216 SEVEVGD

-237 VTNKWNTVKPQVRI
+237 VTNKWNTVKPQVKI

-280 TDDYLYHTCS
+280 TDDCLY
-290 PIEFGDSIDDYEL
+290 EVMDNWYEKQL
-303 FFITCM
+303 NRVI
-309 LFDGHCKTNRFR
+309 FDGRKGQD
-321 FTHKDDMTM
+321 FT
-330 DCFKESC
+330 
-337 EALGLTWKE
+337 W
-346 KRLENAVELYIH
+346 VE
-358 NKDLITSKLIDKYG
+358 
-372 FLNCLSKE
+372 
-380 KRLPKQFFN
+380 
-389 MPLSQRYEFIG
+389 
-400 IMLATDGWINDGKSP
+400 
-415 CGICLASKELIEDI
+415 IEDI
-429 QRLCDTCGIYT
+429 
-440 YYNERT
+440 
-446 THFEGKEFT
+446 
-455 AYTLTIPDEFFH
+455 
-467 IIAENCFCF
+467 
-476 AKKDKVVERMEYLD
+476 
-490 SLGCK
+490 
-495 PYCNNVNYPKSVLE
+495 
-509 SCKEFK
+509 
-515 KENNKRWSKNKSYKR
+515 SY
-530 SKVHE
+530 
-535 FNERTH
+535 
-541 LLDDVVSNDFVWDKI
+541 SNH
-556 VSVEY
+556 
-561 SDEKIPMVDIEVE
+561 KIPMVDIEVE
-574 DVHNFIAD
+574 DVHNFIAN

-619 DTLTGVIGMMT
+619 DTLTGVVGMMT

-636 VFPYFAQ
+636 VFPYYAQ

-697 SKDKENVQE
+697 SKDKENVPE

-778 KLDPV
+778 KLDPI

-841 EGGNRDDTCLASL
+841 EGGNREDTCLASL
-854 DLPRTGANNISLA
+854 DLPRTGANNISLG
-867 IFSKCENMYYLIDTY
+867 IYSKCENLYYLIDTY
-882 YEKKPLDYRLP
+882 YEKKPLDYIMS

-900 WACDMII
+900 WVCDMLIR
-907 KHNVTELVVEINTCS
+907 HNVTELVVEINTCS
-922 DIKKQIMDKLLERG
+922 DIKKQIMDKLLARG
-936 YPNCKVIEKFTVE
+936 CANCKVIEKYSVE

-982 FMQDV
+982 FMQD
-987 IGWQE
+987 IIAWN
-992 DKRNQSDDS
+992 DKAKIDDS
-1001 IDCICMFVQE
+1001 IDSVCMFVQE

>member
-1 MSNEDYGKILR
+1 MNSNEDYGKILR
-12 DFTLTLDKFRKGK
+12 DFSLALDKFRKGK
-25 KENVNGTTI
+25 KEKVNGKTI
-34 LYDINNDNAIIKLL
+34 VYDINNDNAIIKLL

-54 YRYQIHEF
+54 YRYQIHEY

-68 VDGEKQIR
+68 VNAEKQIR

-95 VISNKLGTIGRMSA
+95 IISQKLVTLGRMSP
-109 TKRAEKQDEIKS
+109 TKRAERQSEINT

-128 YLVLLDDFYALASFR
+128 YLVLLDDFYALSAFR

-181 LDGKVKRITK
+181 LDGKVRRITK
-191 SFPVGYGKCTD
+191 SFPVGYGK
-202 ARTPILTEHGYRPI
+202 
-216 GEVEVGD
+216 
-223 SVYCMDNNKVALKR
+223 
-237 VTNKWNTVKPQVRI
+237 
-251 KVRSGKEL
+251 
-259 ICSPE
+259 
-264 HKLYT
+264 
-269 DKGYKMCKDIT
+269 
-280 TDDYLYHTCS
+280 
-290 PIEFGDSIDDYEL
+290 
-303 FFITCM
+303 
-309 LFDGHCKTNRFR
+309 
-321 FTHKDDMTM
+321 
-330 DCFKESC
+330 
-337 EALGLTWKE
+337 
-346 KRLENAVELYIH
+346 
-358 NKDLITSKLIDKYG
+358 
-372 FLNCLSKE
+372 
-380 KRLPKQFFN
+380 
-389 MPLSQRYEFIG
+389 
-400 IMLATDGWINDGKSP
+400 
-415 CGICLASKELIEDI
+415 
-429 QRLCDTCGIYT
+429 
-440 YYNERT
+440 
-446 THFEGKEFT
+446 
-455 AYTLTIPDEFFH
+455 
-467 IIAENCFCF
+467 
-476 AKKDKVVERMEYLD
+476 
-490 SLGCK
+490 
-495 PYCNNVNYPKSVLE
+495 
-509 SCKEFK
+509 
-515 KENNKRWSKNKSYKR
+515 
-530 SKVHE
+530 
-535 FNERTH
+535 
-541 LLDDVVSNDFVWDKI
+541 
-556 VSVEY
+556 
-561 SDEKIPMVDIEVE
+561 
-574 DVHNFIAD
+574 
-582 GLVSHNSFSDT
+582 SFSDT

-619 DTLTGVIGMMT
+619 DTLTGVVGMMT

-636 VFPYFAQ
+636 VFPYYAQ
-643 FNGNKEMMFDIGK
+643 FNGNKELMFDIGK

-697 SKDKENVQE
+697 SKDKENVPE

-724 DNLDFEIAGGTRYHT
+724 DALDFEIAGGTRYHT

-746 REHYGEEQAVPDK
+746 REHYGEESAVDDK
-759 KFKYTMINEK
+759 KFKYTKINER
-769 TKFVIISVP
+769 TRFVIISVP
-778 KLDPV
+778 KLDYD

-820 LNSPFYWDNLQTYTS
+820 LNSPFYWDNLQTYQS

-841 EGGNRDDTCLASL
+841 EGGNREDTCMASL
-854 DLPRTGANNISLA
+854 DLPRTGANNISLG
-867 IFSKCENMYYLIDTY
+867 IYSKCENLYYLIDTY
-882 YEKKPLDYRLP
+882 YEKKPLDYILH

-900 WACDMII
+900 WICDMII

-922 DIKKQIMDKLLERG
+922 DIKRQIMDKLLSRG
-936 YPNCKVIEKFTVE
+936 YANCKVIEKYSVE

-982 FMQDV
+982 FMQD
-987 IGWQE
+987 IIAWN
-992 DKRNQSDDS
+992 DKAKIDDS
-1001 IDCICMFVQE
+1001 IDSVCMFVQE
-1011 FITKNSMS
+1011 FITKNSAS

>member
-1 MSNEDYGKILR
+1 MASNEDYGKILR

-25 KENVNGTTI
+25 KEKVNGTTI
-34 LYDINNDNAIIKLL
+34 VYDINNDNAIIKLL

-54 YRYQIHEF
+54 YRYQIHEY

-68 VDGEKQIR
+68 VSGEKQIR

-85 ILPIVETKIR
+85 ILPIVESKIR
-95 VISNKLGTIGRMSA
+95 VISNTLAKYGRMSA
-109 TKRAEKQDEIKS
+109 TKRSAVLDDIKL

-191 SFPVGYGKCTD
+191 SFPVGYGKCQEEN
-202 ARTPILTEHGYRPI
+202 TPILTEIGYRPI
-216 GEVEVGD
+216 KEVEIGD

-237 VTNKWNTVKPQVRI
+237 VTNKWNTVKPQVKI

-269 DKGYKMCKDIT
+269 DKGYKSCANIT
-280 TDDYLYHTCS
+280 TDDYLY
-290 PIEFGDSIDDYEL
+290 EL
-303 FFITCM
+303 
-309 LFDGHCKTNRFR
+309 
-321 FTHKDDMTM
+321 
-330 DCFKESC
+330 
-337 EALGLTWKE
+337 
-346 KRLENAVELYIH
+346 
-358 NKDLITSKLIDKYG
+358 
-372 FLNCLSKE
+372 
-380 KRLPKQFFN
+380 N
-389 MPLSQRYEFIG
+389 MP
-400 IMLATDGWINDGKSP
+400 DWVV
-415 CGICLASKELIEDI
+415 
-429 QRLCDTCGIYT
+429 
-440 YYNERT
+440 
-446 THFEGKEFT
+446 
-455 AYTLTIPDEFFH
+455 
-467 IIAENCFCF
+467 
-476 AKKDKVVERMEYLD
+476 KDVVEKKINR
-490 SLGCK
+490 
-495 PYCNNVNYPKSVLE
+495 VVL
-509 SCKEFK
+509 
-515 KENNKRWSKNKSYKR
+515 NG
-530 SKVHE
+530 H
-535 FNERTH
+535 TA
-541 LLDDVVSNDFVWDKI
+541 DDFVWVKVTDI
-556 VSVEY
+556 EY
-561 SDEKIPMVDIEVE
+561 SAEKIPMVDIEVE
-574 DVHNFIAD
+574 DVHNFIAN

-619 DTLTGVIGMMT
+619 DTLTGVVGMMT

-636 VFPYFAQ
+636 VFPYYAQ
-643 FNGNKEMMFDIGK
+643 FNGNKELMFDIGK

-697 SKDKENVQE
+697 SKDKENVPE

-759 KFKYTMINEK
+759 KFKYTLINEK

-778 KLDPV
+778 KLDPI

-841 EGGNRDDTCLASL
+841 EGGNREDTCLASL
-854 DLPRTGANNISLA
+854 DLPRTGANNISLG
-867 IFSKCENMYYLIDTY
+867 IYSKCENLYYLIDTY
-882 YEKKPLDYRLP
+882 YEKKPLDYIMS

-900 WACDMII
+900 WVCDMLIR
-907 KHNVTELVVEINTCS
+907 HNVTELVVEINTCS
-922 DIKKQIMDKLLERG
+922 DIKKQIMDKLLARG
-936 YPNCKVIEKFTVE
+936 YANCKVIEKYSVE

-982 FMQDV
+982 FMQD
-987 IGWQE
+987 IIAWN
-992 DKRNQSDDS
+992 DKAKIDDS
-1001 IDCICMFVQE
+1001 IDSVCMFVQE

>member
-1 MSNEDYGKILR
+1 MTSNEDYGKILR
-12 DFTLTLDKFRKGK
+12 DFTLTLEKFRKGK
-25 KENVNGTTI
+25 KEKVNGTTI
-34 LYDINNDNAIIKLL
+34 VYDINNDNAIIKLL
-48 SAMSEM
+48 SAMAEM
-54 YRYQIHEF
+54 YRYQIHDF

-68 VDGEKQIR
+68 VSGEKQIR

-85 ILPIVETKIR
+85 ILPIVEAKIR
-95 VISNKLGTIGRMSA
+95 VISQKLGTLGRMSA
-109 TKRAEKQDEIKS
+109 SKRSEKQSEINS
-121 LEENRKK
+121 LEENRKR

-143 SLKHFA
+143 SLKYFA

-191 SFPVGYGKCTD
+191 SFPVGYGK
-202 ARTPILTEHGYRPI
+202 
-216 GEVEVGD
+216 
-223 SVYCMDNNKVALKR
+223 
-237 VTNKWNTVKPQVRI
+237 
-251 KVRSGKEL
+251 
-259 ICSPE
+259 
-264 HKLYT
+264 
-269 DKGYKMCKDIT
+269 
-280 TDDYLYHTCS
+280 
-290 PIEFGDSIDDYEL
+290 
-303 FFITCM
+303 
-309 LFDGHCKTNRFR
+309 
-321 FTHKDDMTM
+321 
-330 DCFKESC
+330 
-337 EALGLTWKE
+337 
-346 KRLENAVELYIH
+346 
-358 NKDLITSKLIDKYG
+358 
-372 FLNCLSKE
+372 
-380 KRLPKQFFN
+380 
-389 MPLSQRYEFIG
+389 
-400 IMLATDGWINDGKSP
+400 
-415 CGICLASKELIEDI
+415 
-429 QRLCDTCGIYT
+429 
-440 YYNERT
+440 
-446 THFEGKEFT
+446 
-455 AYTLTIPDEFFH
+455 
-467 IIAENCFCF
+467 
-476 AKKDKVVERMEYLD
+476 
-490 SLGCK
+490 
-495 PYCNNVNYPKSVLE
+495 
-509 SCKEFK
+509 
-515 KENNKRWSKNKSYKR
+515 
-530 SKVHE
+530 
-535 FNERTH
+535 
-541 LLDDVVSNDFVWDKI
+541 
-556 VSVEY
+556 
-561 SDEKIPMVDIEVE
+561 
-574 DVHNFIAD
+574 
-582 GLVSHNSFSDT
+582 SFSDT

-619 DTLTGVIGMMT
+619 DTLTGVVGMMT

-636 VFPYFAQ
+636 VFPYYAQ
-643 FNGNKEMMFDIGK
+643 FNGNKETMFDIGK

-697 SKDKENVQE
+697 SKDKENVPE

-746 REHYGEEQAVPDK
+746 REHYGEEQAVADK

-778 KLDPV
+778 KLDYD

-841 EGGNRDDTCLASL
+841 EGGNREDTCLASL
-854 DLPRTGANNISLA
+854 DLPRTGANNISLG
-867 IFSKCENMYYLIDTY
+867 IYSKCENLYYLVDTY
-882 YEKKPLDYRLP
+882 YEKKPLDYVMP

-900 WACDMII
+900 WVCDMLIR
-907 KHNVTELVVEINTCS
+907 HNVTELVVEINTCS
-922 DIKKQIMDKLLERG
+922 DIKKQITDKLLSRG
-936 YPNCKVIEKFTVE
+936 YANCKVIEKYSVE

-982 FMQDV
+982 FMQD
-987 IGWQE
+987 IIAWN
-992 DKRNQSDDS
+992 DKAKIDDS
-1001 IDCICMFVQE
+1001 IDSVCMFVQE
-1011 FITKNSMS
+1011 FITKNSGG

>member
-25 KENVNGTTI
+25 KEKVNGATI
-34 LYDINNDNAIIKLL
+34 VYDINNDNAIIKLL
-48 SAMSEM
+48 TAMAEM
-54 YRYQIHEF
+54 YRYQIHEY

-85 ILPIVETKIR
+85 ILPIVEAKIR
-95 VISNKLGTIGRMSA
+95 VISQKLGTLGRMSP
-109 TKRAEKQDEIKS
+109 TKRAERQSEINS

-166 MGCFESFYFYANSMI
+166 MNCFESFFFYANSMI

-191 SFPVGYGKCTD
+191 SFPVGFGKS
-202 ARTPILTEHGYRPI
+202 Y
-216 GEVEVGD
+216 
-223 SVYCMDNNKVALKR
+223 S
-237 VTNKWNTVKPQVRI
+237 
-251 KVRSGKEL
+251 
-259 ICSPE
+259 
-264 HKLYT
+264 
-269 DKGYKMCKDIT
+269 
-280 TDDYLYHTCS
+280 
-290 PIEFGDSIDDYEL
+290 DSI
-303 FFITCM
+303 T
-309 LFDGHCKTNRFR
+309 
-321 FTHKDDMTM
+321 
-330 DCFKESC
+330 
-337 EALGLTWKE
+337 
-346 KRLENAVELYIH
+346 
-358 NKDLITSKLIDKYG
+358 
-372 FLNCLSKE
+372 
-380 KRLPKQFFN
+380 
-389 MPLSQRYEFIG
+389 
-400 IMLATDGWINDGKSP
+400 
-415 CGICLASKELIEDI
+415 
-429 QRLCDTCGIYT
+429 
-440 YYNERT
+440 
-446 THFEGKEFT
+446 
-455 AYTLTIPDEFFH
+455 
-467 IIAENCFCF
+467 
-476 AKKDKVVERMEYLD
+476 
-490 SLGCK
+490 
-495 PYCNNVNYPKSVLE
+495 
-509 SCKEFK
+509 
-515 KENNKRWSKNKSYKR
+515 
-530 SKVHE
+530 
-535 FNERTH
+535 
-541 LLDDVVSNDFVWDKI
+541 
-556 VSVEY
+556 
-561 SDEKIPMVDIEVE
+561 
-574 DVHNFIAD
+574 
-582 GLVSHNSFSDT
+582 
-593 VAISFI
+593 ISFI
-599 FGFDINNDVLKVVGN
+599 FGYDINNDVLKVVGN

-619 DTLTGVIGMMT
+619 DTLTAVTGMMIN
-630 SNRYAK
+630 SRYAK
-636 VFPYFAQ
+636 VFPYYAQ
-643 FNGNKEMMFDIGK
+643 FNGNKELMFDIGK

-665 GSVRPKSLIVVAKDT
+665 GSLRPKSLLVVAKDT
-680 AVDGVRAKFRF
+680 AVDGARAKFRF

-697 SKDKENVQE
+697 SKDKENVPE

-746 REHYGEEQAVPDK
+746 REHYGEEEAVPDK
-759 KFKYTMINEK
+759 KFKYTKINER

-841 EGGNRDDTCLASL
+841 EGGNREDTCLASL

-982 FMQDV
+982 FMQD
-987 IGWQE
+987 IIAWN
-992 DKRNQSDDS
+992 DKAKIDDS
-1001 IDCICMFVQE
+1001 IDSVCMFVQE

-1019 VGKVSTFRR
+1019 VGKVSTFKR

>member
-1 MSNEDYGKILR
+1 MSSNEDYSKILR

-25 KENVNGTTI
+25 REKVNGETI
-34 LYDINNDNAIIKLL
+34 TYDINNDNAIIKLL

-54 YRYQIHEF
+54 YRYQIHDF

-95 VISNKLGTIGRMSA
+95 VISNTLAKYGRMST
-109 TKRAEKQDEIKS
+109 TKRSAVLNDIKS

-191 SFPVGYGKCTD
+191 SFPVGYGK
-202 ARTPILTEHGYRPI
+202 
-216 GEVEVGD
+216 
-223 SVYCMDNNKVALKR
+223 
-237 VTNKWNTVKPQVRI
+237 
-251 KVRSGKEL
+251 
-259 ICSPE
+259 
-264 HKLYT
+264 
-269 DKGYKMCKDIT
+269 
-280 TDDYLYHTCS
+280 
-290 PIEFGDSIDDYEL
+290 
-303 FFITCM
+303 
-309 LFDGHCKTNRFR
+309 
-321 FTHKDDMTM
+321 
-330 DCFKESC
+330 
-337 EALGLTWKE
+337 
-346 KRLENAVELYIH
+346 
-358 NKDLITSKLIDKYG
+358 
-372 FLNCLSKE
+372 
-380 KRLPKQFFN
+380 
-389 MPLSQRYEFIG
+389 
-400 IMLATDGWINDGKSP
+400 
-415 CGICLASKELIEDI
+415 
-429 QRLCDTCGIYT
+429 
-440 YYNERT
+440 
-446 THFEGKEFT
+446 
-455 AYTLTIPDEFFH
+455 
-467 IIAENCFCF
+467 
-476 AKKDKVVERMEYLD
+476 
-490 SLGCK
+490 
-495 PYCNNVNYPKSVLE
+495 
-509 SCKEFK
+509 
-515 KENNKRWSKNKSYKR
+515 
-530 SKVHE
+530 
-535 FNERTH
+535 
-541 LLDDVVSNDFVWDKI
+541 
-556 VSVEY
+556 
-561 SDEKIPMVDIEVE
+561 
-574 DVHNFIAD
+574 
-582 GLVSHNSFSDT
+582 SFSDT

-619 DTLTGVIGMMT
+619 DTLTGVVGMMT

-636 VFPYFAQ
+636 VFPYYAQ
-643 FNGNKEMMFDIGK
+643 FNGNKELMFDIGK

-697 SKDKENVQE
+697 SKDKENVPE

-746 REHYGEEQAVPDK
+746 REHYGEENAVPDK

-841 EGGNRDDTCLASL
+841 EGGNREDNCLASL
-854 DLPRTGANNISLA
+854 DLPRTGANNISLG
-867 IFSKCENMYYLIDTY
+867 IYSKCENLYYLVDTY
-882 YEKKPLDYRLP
+882 YEKKPLDYILP

-900 WACDMII
+900 WVCDMLIR
-907 KHNVTELVVEINTCS
+907 HNVTELVVEINTCS
-922 DIKKQIMDKLLERG
+922 DIKKQIMDKLLARG
-936 YPNCKVIEKFTVE
+936 YANCKVIEKYSVE

-982 FMQDV
+982 FMQD
-987 IGWQE
+987 IIAWN
-992 DKRNQSDDS
+992 DKAKIDDS
-1001 IDCICMFVQE
+1001 IDSVCMFVQE
-1011 FITKNSMS
+1011 FITKNSGG

>member
-25 KENVNGTTI
+25 KEKVNGATI
-34 LYDINNDNAIIKLL
+34 VYDINNDNAIIKLL
-48 SAMSEM
+48 TAMAEM

-62 LVPQES
+62 LAPQES

-95 VISNKLGTIGRMSA
+95 VISNTLAKYGRMST
-109 TKRAEKQDEIKS
+109 TKRSAVLDDIKS

-166 MGCFESFYFYANSMI
+166 MNCFESFFFYANSMI

-191 SFPVGYGKCTD
+191 SFPVGFGKS
-202 ARTPILTEHGYRPI
+202 Y
-216 GEVEVGD
+216 
-223 SVYCMDNNKVALKR
+223 S
-237 VTNKWNTVKPQVRI
+237 
-251 KVRSGKEL
+251 
-259 ICSPE
+259 
-264 HKLYT
+264 
-269 DKGYKMCKDIT
+269 
-280 TDDYLYHTCS
+280 
-290 PIEFGDSIDDYEL
+290 DSI
-303 FFITCM
+303 T
-309 LFDGHCKTNRFR
+309 
-321 FTHKDDMTM
+321 
-330 DCFKESC
+330 
-337 EALGLTWKE
+337 
-346 KRLENAVELYIH
+346 
-358 NKDLITSKLIDKYG
+358 
-372 FLNCLSKE
+372 
-380 KRLPKQFFN
+380 
-389 MPLSQRYEFIG
+389 
-400 IMLATDGWINDGKSP
+400 
-415 CGICLASKELIEDI
+415 
-429 QRLCDTCGIYT
+429 
-440 YYNERT
+440 
-446 THFEGKEFT
+446 
-455 AYTLTIPDEFFH
+455 
-467 IIAENCFCF
+467 
-476 AKKDKVVERMEYLD
+476 
-490 SLGCK
+490 
-495 PYCNNVNYPKSVLE
+495 
-509 SCKEFK
+509 
-515 KENNKRWSKNKSYKR
+515 
-530 SKVHE
+530 
-535 FNERTH
+535 
-541 LLDDVVSNDFVWDKI
+541 
-556 VSVEY
+556 
-561 SDEKIPMVDIEVE
+561 
-574 DVHNFIAD
+574 
-582 GLVSHNSFSDT
+582 
-593 VAISFI
+593 ISFI
-599 FGFDINNDVLKVVGN
+599 FGYDINNDVLKVVGN

-619 DTLTGVIGMMT
+619 DTLTAVTGMMIN
-630 SNRYAK
+630 SRYAK
-636 VFPYFAQ
+636 VFPYYAQ
-643 FNGNKEMMFDIGK
+643 FNGNKELMFDIGK

-665 GSVRPKSLIVVAKDT
+665 GSLRPKSLLVVAKDT
-680 AVDGVRAKFRF
+680 AVDGARAKFRF

-697 SKDKENVQE
+697 SKDKENVPE

-746 REHYGEEQAVPDK
+746 REHYGEEEAVPDK

-778 KLDPV
+778 KLDYD

-841 EGGNRDDTCLASL
+841 EGGNREDTCLASL

>member
-1 MSNEDYGKILR
+1 MSNEDYSKILR

-25 KENVNGTTI
+25 KEKVNGATI
-34 LYDINNDNAIIKLL
+34 VYDINNDNAIIKLL
-48 SAMSEM
+48 TAMAEM
-54 YRYQIHEF
+54 YRYQIHEY

-68 VDGEKQIR
+68 VSGEKQIR

-95 VISNKLGTIGRMSA
+95 VISNTLAKYGRMSA
-109 TKRAEKQDEIKS
+109 TKRSAVLDDIKS

-166 MGCFESFYFYANSMI
+166 MGCFESFFFYANSMI

-191 SFPVGYGKCTD
+191 SFPVGYGKCID
-202 ARTPILTEHGYRPI
+202 SRTPILTEQGYRPI
-216 GEVEVGD
+216 REVEVGD

-237 VTNKWNTVKPQVRI
+237 VTNKWNTVKPQVKI

-264 HKLYT
+264 HRLYT

-280 TDDYLYHTCS
+280 EEDYLYRLN
-290 PIEFGDSIDDYEL
+290 EDYSLNYYES
-303 FFITCM
+303 
-309 LFDGHCKTNRFR
+309 H
-321 FTHKDDMTM
+321 
-330 DCFKESC
+330 FK
-337 EALGLTWKE
+337 W
-346 KRLENAVELYIH
+346 
-358 NKDLITSKLIDKYG
+358 DKV
-372 FLNCLSKE
+372 
-380 KRLPKQFFN
+380 
-389 MPLSQRYEFIG
+389 
-400 IMLATDGWINDGKSP
+400 
-415 CGICLASKELIEDI
+415 ELIEYD
-429 QRLCDTCGIYT
+429 R
-440 YYNERT
+440 
-446 THFEGKEFT
+446 K
-455 AYTLTIPDEFFH
+455 
-467 IIAENCFCF
+467 
-476 AKKDKVVERMEYLD
+476 
-490 SLGCK
+490 
-495 PYCNNVNYPKSVLE
+495 
-509 SCKEFK
+509 
-515 KENNKRWSKNKSYKR
+515 
-530 SKVHE
+530 
-535 FNERTH
+535 
-541 LLDDVVSNDFVWDKI
+541 
-556 VSVEY
+556 
-561 SDEKIPMVDIEVE
+561 KIPMVDIEVE
-574 DVHNFIAD
+574 DVHNFIAN

-619 DTLTGVIGMMT
+619 DTLTGVVGMMT

-636 VFPYFAQ
+636 VFPYYAQ
-643 FNGNKEMMFDIGK
+643 FNGNKELMFDIGK

-697 SKDKENVQE
+697 SKDKENVPE

-746 REHYGEEQAVPDK
+746 REHYGEEEAVPDK

-778 KLDPV
+778 KLDYD

-841 EGGNRDDTCLASL
+841 EGGNREDTCLASL
-854 DLPRTGANNISLA
+854 DLPRTGANNISLG
-867 IFSKCENMYYLIDTY
+867 IYSKCENLYYLIDTY
-882 YEKKPLDYRLP
+882 YEKKPLDYSMS

-900 WACDMII
+900 WVCDMLI

-922 DIKKQIMDKLLERG
+922 DIKKQIMDKLLARG
-936 YPNCKVIEKFTVE
+936 YANCKVIEKYSVE

-982 FMQDV
+982 FMQD
-987 IGWQE
+987 IIAWN
-992 DKRNQSDDS
+992 DKAKIDDS
-1001 IDCICMFVQE
+1001 IDSVCMFVQE

>member
-25 KENVNGTTI
+25 KEKVNGTTI
-34 LYDINNDNAIIKLL
+34 IYDINNDNAIIKLL

-54 YRYQIHEF
+54 YRYQIHEY

-68 VDGEKQIR
+68 VNGEKQIR

-95 VISNKLGTIGRMSA
+95 VISNTLAKYGRMSA
-109 TKRAEKQDEIKS
+109 TKRSSVLDEINS

-166 MGCFESFYFYANSMI
+166 MGCFESFYFYTNSMI

-191 SFPVGYGKCTD
+191 SFPVGYGK
-202 ARTPILTEHGYRPI
+202 
-216 GEVEVGD
+216 
-223 SVYCMDNNKVALKR
+223 
-237 VTNKWNTVKPQVRI
+237 
-251 KVRSGKEL
+251 
-259 ICSPE
+259 
-264 HKLYT
+264 
-269 DKGYKMCKDIT
+269 
-280 TDDYLYHTCS
+280 
-290 PIEFGDSIDDYEL
+290 
-303 FFITCM
+303 
-309 LFDGHCKTNRFR
+309 
-321 FTHKDDMTM
+321 
-330 DCFKESC
+330 
-337 EALGLTWKE
+337 
-346 KRLENAVELYIH
+346 
-358 NKDLITSKLIDKYG
+358 
-372 FLNCLSKE
+372 
-380 KRLPKQFFN
+380 
-389 MPLSQRYEFIG
+389 
-400 IMLATDGWINDGKSP
+400 
-415 CGICLASKELIEDI
+415 
-429 QRLCDTCGIYT
+429 
-440 YYNERT
+440 
-446 THFEGKEFT
+446 
-455 AYTLTIPDEFFH
+455 
-467 IIAENCFCF
+467 
-476 AKKDKVVERMEYLD
+476 
-490 SLGCK
+490 
-495 PYCNNVNYPKSVLE
+495 
-509 SCKEFK
+509 
-515 KENNKRWSKNKSYKR
+515 
-530 SKVHE
+530 
-535 FNERTH
+535 
-541 LLDDVVSNDFVWDKI
+541 
-556 VSVEY
+556 
-561 SDEKIPMVDIEVE
+561 
-574 DVHNFIAD
+574 
-582 GLVSHNSFSDT
+582 SFSDT

-619 DTLTGVIGMMT
+619 DTLTGVVGMMT

-636 VFPYFAQ
+636 VFPYYAQ
-643 FNGNKEMMFDIGK
+643 FNGNKELMFDIGK

-697 SKDKENVQE
+697 SKDKENVPE

-778 KLDPV
+778 KLDYD

-796 SARLERNRDPRTF
+796 SARLDRNRDPRTF

-841 EGGNRDDTCLASL
+841 EGGNREDTCLASL
-854 DLPRTGANNISLA
+854 DLPRTGANNISLG
-867 IFSKCENMYYLIDTY
+867 IYSKCENMYYLIDTY
-882 YEKKPLDYRLP
+882 YEKKPLDYILP

-900 WACDMII
+900 WICDMLI

-922 DIKKQIMDKLLERG
+922 DIKKQIMDKLLARG
-936 YPNCKVIEKFTVE
+936 YANCKVIEKYSVE

-982 FMQDV
+982 FMQD
-987 IGWQE
+987 IIAWN
-992 DKRNQSDDS
+992 DKAKIDDS
-1001 IDCICMFVQE
+1001 IDSVCMFVQE

>member
-1 MSNEDYGKILR
+1 MINEDYGKILR

-25 KENVNGTTI
+25 EEKVNGVKI
-34 LYDINNDNAIIKLL
+34 KYDISNDNAILKLL

-62 LVPQES
+62 LAPQES
-68 VDGEKQIR
+68 VSGEKQIR

-85 ILPIVETKIR
+85 ILPIAETKIR
-95 VISNKLGTIGRMSA
+95 VISNALAKYGRMST
-109 TKRAEKQDEIKS
+109 TKRSAVLDDIKS

-191 SFPVGYGKCTD
+191 SFPVGYGK
-202 ARTPILTEHGYRPI
+202 
-216 GEVEVGD
+216 
-223 SVYCMDNNKVALKR
+223 
-237 VTNKWNTVKPQVRI
+237 
-251 KVRSGKEL
+251 
-259 ICSPE
+259 
-264 HKLYT
+264 
-269 DKGYKMCKDIT
+269 
-280 TDDYLYHTCS
+280 
-290 PIEFGDSIDDYEL
+290 
-303 FFITCM
+303 
-309 LFDGHCKTNRFR
+309 
-321 FTHKDDMTM
+321 
-330 DCFKESC
+330 
-337 EALGLTWKE
+337 
-346 KRLENAVELYIH
+346 
-358 NKDLITSKLIDKYG
+358 
-372 FLNCLSKE
+372 
-380 KRLPKQFFN
+380 
-389 MPLSQRYEFIG
+389 
-400 IMLATDGWINDGKSP
+400 
-415 CGICLASKELIEDI
+415 
-429 QRLCDTCGIYT
+429 
-440 YYNERT
+440 
-446 THFEGKEFT
+446 
-455 AYTLTIPDEFFH
+455 
-467 IIAENCFCF
+467 
-476 AKKDKVVERMEYLD
+476 
-490 SLGCK
+490 
-495 PYCNNVNYPKSVLE
+495 
-509 SCKEFK
+509 
-515 KENNKRWSKNKSYKR
+515 
-530 SKVHE
+530 
-535 FNERTH
+535 
-541 LLDDVVSNDFVWDKI
+541 
-556 VSVEY
+556 
-561 SDEKIPMVDIEVE
+561 
-574 DVHNFIAD
+574 
-582 GLVSHNSFSDT
+582 SFSDT

-619 DTLTGVIGMMT
+619 DTLTGVVGMMT

-636 VFPYFAQ
+636 VFPYYAQ
-643 FNGNKEMMFDIGK
+643 FNGNKELMFDIGK

-697 SKDKENVQE
+697 SKDKENVPE

-746 REHYGEEQAVPDK
+746 REHYGEENAVPDK

-778 KLDPV
+778 KLDPI

-841 EGGNRDDTCLASL
+841 EGGNREDTCLASL
-854 DLPRTGANNISLA
+854 DLPRTGANNISLG
-867 IFSKCENMYYLIDTY
+867 IYSKCENLYYLIDTY
-882 YEKKPLDYRLP
+882 YEKKPLDYIMS

-900 WACDMII
+900 WVCDMLIR
-907 KHNVTELVVEINTCS
+907 HNVTELVVEINTCS
-922 DIKKQIMDKLLERG
+922 DIKKQIMDKLLARG
-936 YPNCKVIEKFTVE
+936 YANCKVIEKYSVE

-982 FMQDV
+982 FMQD
-987 IGWQE
+987 IIAWN
-992 DKRNQSDDS
+992 DKAKIDDS
-1001 IDCICMFVQE
+1001 IDSVCMFVQE

>member
-1 MSNEDYGKILR
+1 MASNEDYSKILR
-12 DFTLTLDKFRKGK
+12 DFTLTLDKFRKVK
-25 KENVNGTTI
+25 KEKVNGTTI
-34 LYDINNDNAIIKLL
+34 VYDINNDNAIIKLL

-54 YRYQIHEF
+54 YRYQIHDF

-68 VDGEKQIR
+68 VSGEKQIR

-95 VISNKLGTIGRMSA
+95 VISQKLGTLGRMS
-109 TKRAEKQDEIKS
+109 TIKRAEKQDEIKS

-191 SFPVGYGKCTD
+191 SFPVGYGK
-202 ARTPILTEHGYRPI
+202 
-216 GEVEVGD
+216 
-223 SVYCMDNNKVALKR
+223 
-237 VTNKWNTVKPQVRI
+237 
-251 KVRSGKEL
+251 
-259 ICSPE
+259 
-264 HKLYT
+264 
-269 DKGYKMCKDIT
+269 
-280 TDDYLYHTCS
+280 
-290 PIEFGDSIDDYEL
+290 
-303 FFITCM
+303 
-309 LFDGHCKTNRFR
+309 
-321 FTHKDDMTM
+321 
-330 DCFKESC
+330 
-337 EALGLTWKE
+337 
-346 KRLENAVELYIH
+346 
-358 NKDLITSKLIDKYG
+358 
-372 FLNCLSKE
+372 
-380 KRLPKQFFN
+380 
-389 MPLSQRYEFIG
+389 
-400 IMLATDGWINDGKSP
+400 
-415 CGICLASKELIEDI
+415 
-429 QRLCDTCGIYT
+429 
-440 YYNERT
+440 
-446 THFEGKEFT
+446 
-455 AYTLTIPDEFFH
+455 
-467 IIAENCFCF
+467 
-476 AKKDKVVERMEYLD
+476 
-490 SLGCK
+490 
-495 PYCNNVNYPKSVLE
+495 
-509 SCKEFK
+509 
-515 KENNKRWSKNKSYKR
+515 
-530 SKVHE
+530 
-535 FNERTH
+535 
-541 LLDDVVSNDFVWDKI
+541 
-556 VSVEY
+556 
-561 SDEKIPMVDIEVE
+561 
-574 DVHNFIAD
+574 
-582 GLVSHNSFSDT
+582 SFSDT
-593 VAISFI
+593 VAIAFI

-619 DTLTGVIGMMT
+619 DTLTGVVGMMT

-636 VFPYFAQ
+636 VFPYYAE

-697 SKDKENVQE
+697 SKDKENVPE

-746 REHYGEEQAVPDK
+746 REHYGEEQAVDDK

-778 KLDPV
+778 KLDYD

-841 EGGNRDDTCLASL
+841 EGGNREDTCMASL
-854 DLPRTGANNISLA
+854 DLPRTGANNISLG
-867 IFSKCENMYYLIDTY
+867 IYSKCENLYYLIDTY
-882 YEKKPLDYRLP
+882 YEKKPLDYIMS

-900 WACDMII
+900 WVCDMLIR
-907 KHNVTELVVEINTCS
+907 HNVTELVVEINTCS
-922 DIKKQIMDKLLERG
+922 DIKKQIMDKLLARG
-936 YPNCKVIEKFTVE
+936 YANCRVIEKYSVE

-982 FMQDV
+982 FMQD
-987 IGWQE
+987 IIAWN
-992 DKRNQSDDS
+992 DKAKIDDS
-1001 IDCICMFVQE
+1001 IDSVCMFVQE
-1011 FITKNSMS
+1011 FITKNSLS

>member
-25 KENVNGTTI
+25 KEKVNGTTI
-34 LYDINNDNAIIKLL
+34 VYDINNDNAIIKLL

-54 YRYQIHEF
+54 YRYQIHEY

-95 VISNKLGTIGRMSA
+95 VISNTLAKYGRMSA
-109 TKRAEKQDEIKS
+109 TKRSAVLDDIKS

-166 MGCFESFYFYANSMI
+166 MNCFESFFFYANSMI

-191 SFPVGYGKCTD
+191 SFPVGFGKS
-202 ARTPILTEHGYRPI
+202 Y
-216 GEVEVGD
+216 
-223 SVYCMDNNKVALKR
+223 S
-237 VTNKWNTVKPQVRI
+237 
-251 KVRSGKEL
+251 
-259 ICSPE
+259 
-264 HKLYT
+264 
-269 DKGYKMCKDIT
+269 
-280 TDDYLYHTCS
+280 
-290 PIEFGDSIDDYEL
+290 DSI
-303 FFITCM
+303 T
-309 LFDGHCKTNRFR
+309 
-321 FTHKDDMTM
+321 
-330 DCFKESC
+330 
-337 EALGLTWKE
+337 
-346 KRLENAVELYIH
+346 
-358 NKDLITSKLIDKYG
+358 
-372 FLNCLSKE
+372 
-380 KRLPKQFFN
+380 
-389 MPLSQRYEFIG
+389 
-400 IMLATDGWINDGKSP
+400 
-415 CGICLASKELIEDI
+415 
-429 QRLCDTCGIYT
+429 
-440 YYNERT
+440 
-446 THFEGKEFT
+446 
-455 AYTLTIPDEFFH
+455 
-467 IIAENCFCF
+467 
-476 AKKDKVVERMEYLD
+476 
-490 SLGCK
+490 
-495 PYCNNVNYPKSVLE
+495 
-509 SCKEFK
+509 
-515 KENNKRWSKNKSYKR
+515 
-530 SKVHE
+530 
-535 FNERTH
+535 
-541 LLDDVVSNDFVWDKI
+541 
-556 VSVEY
+556 
-561 SDEKIPMVDIEVE
+561 
-574 DVHNFIAD
+574 
-582 GLVSHNSFSDT
+582 
-593 VAISFI
+593 ISFI
-599 FGFDINNDVLKVVGN
+599 FGYDINNDVLKVVGN

-619 DTLTGVIGMMT
+619 DTLTAVTGMMIN
-630 SNRYAK
+630 SRYAK
-636 VFPYFAQ
+636 VFPYYAQ
-643 FNGNKEMMFDIGK
+643 FNGNKELMFDIGR

-665 GSVRPKSLIVVAKDT
+665 GSLRPKSLLVVAKDT
-680 AVDGVRAKFRF
+680 AVDGARAKFRF

-697 SKDKENVQE
+697 SKDKENVPE

-759 KFKYTMINEK
+759 KFKYTKINEK

-778 KLDPV
+778 KLDYD

-841 EGGNRDDTCLASL
+841 EGGNREDTCMASL
-854 DLPRTGANNISLA
+854 DLPRTGANNISLG
-867 IFSKCENMYYLIDTY
+867 IYSKCENLYYLIDTY
-882 YEKKPLDYRLP
+882 YEKKPLDYIMS

-900 WACDMII
+900 WVCDMLI

-922 DIKKQIMDKLLERG
+922 DIKKQIMDKLLARG
-936 YPNCKVIEKFTVE
+936 YANCKVIEKYSVE

-982 FMQDV
+982 FMQD
-987 IGWQE
+987 IIAWN
-992 DKRNQSDDS
+992 DKAKIDDS
-1001 IDCICMFVQE
+1001 IDSVCMFVQE

>member
-1 MSNEDYGKILR
+1 MKPLKSEMSNEDYGKILR

-25 KENVNGTTI
+25 KEKVNGTTI
-34 LYDINNDNAIIKLL
+34 VYDINNDNAIIKLL
-48 SAMSEM
+48 SAMSEI
-54 YRYQIHEF
+54 YRYQIHEY

-68 VDGEKQIR
+68 VSGEKQIR

-85 ILPIVETKIR
+85 ILPIVESKIR
-95 VISNKLGTIGRMSA
+95 VISNTLAKYGRMSA
-109 TKRAEKQDEIKS
+109 TKRSAVLDDIKS

-191 SFPVGYGKCTD
+191 SFPVGYGK
-202 ARTPILTEHGYRPI
+202 
-216 GEVEVGD
+216 
-223 SVYCMDNNKVALKR
+223 
-237 VTNKWNTVKPQVRI
+237 
-251 KVRSGKEL
+251 
-259 ICSPE
+259 
-264 HKLYT
+264 
-269 DKGYKMCKDIT
+269 
-280 TDDYLYHTCS
+280 
-290 PIEFGDSIDDYEL
+290 
-303 FFITCM
+303 
-309 LFDGHCKTNRFR
+309 
-321 FTHKDDMTM
+321 
-330 DCFKESC
+330 
-337 EALGLTWKE
+337 
-346 KRLENAVELYIH
+346 
-358 NKDLITSKLIDKYG
+358 
-372 FLNCLSKE
+372 
-380 KRLPKQFFN
+380 
-389 MPLSQRYEFIG
+389 
-400 IMLATDGWINDGKSP
+400 
-415 CGICLASKELIEDI
+415 
-429 QRLCDTCGIYT
+429 
-440 YYNERT
+440 
-446 THFEGKEFT
+446 
-455 AYTLTIPDEFFH
+455 
-467 IIAENCFCF
+467 
-476 AKKDKVVERMEYLD
+476 
-490 SLGCK
+490 
-495 PYCNNVNYPKSVLE
+495 
-509 SCKEFK
+509 
-515 KENNKRWSKNKSYKR
+515 
-530 SKVHE
+530 
-535 FNERTH
+535 
-541 LLDDVVSNDFVWDKI
+541 
-556 VSVEY
+556 
-561 SDEKIPMVDIEVE
+561 
-574 DVHNFIAD
+574 
-582 GLVSHNSFSDT
+582 SFSDT

-619 DTLTGVIGMMT
+619 DTLTGVVGMMT

-636 VFPYFAQ
+636 VFPYYAQ

-697 SKDKENVQE
+697 SKDKENVPE

-746 REHYGEEQAVPDK
+746 REHYGEEQAVADK

-841 EGGNRDDTCLASL
+841 EGGNREDTCLASL
-854 DLPRTGANNISLA
+854 DLPRTGANNISLG
-867 IFSKCENMYYLIDTY
+867 IYSKCENLYYLIDTY
-882 YEKKPLDYRLP
+882 YEKKPLDYILP

-900 WACDMII
+900 WVCDMLI

-922 DIKKQIMDKLLERG
+922 DIKKQIMDKLLARG
-936 YPNCKVIEKFTVE
+936 YANCKVIEKYSVE

-982 FMQDV
+982 FMQD
-987 IGWQE
+987 IIAWN
-992 DKRNQSDDS
+992 DKAKIDDS
-1001 IDCICMFVQE
+1001 IDSVCMFVQE
-1011 FITKNSMS
+1011 FITKNSGG

>member
-1 MSNEDYGKILR
+1 MASNEDYGKILR

-25 KENVNGTTI
+25 KEKVNGTTI
-34 LYDINNDNAIIKLL
+34 IYDINNDNAIIKLL

-54 YRYQIHEF
+54 YRYQIHEY

-68 VDGEKQIR
+68 VSGEKQIR

-85 ILPIVETKIR
+85 ILPIVESKIR
-95 VISNKLGTIGRMSA
+95 VISQKLGTLGRMSP
-109 TKRAEKQDEIKS
+109 TKRAEKQSEINS

-191 SFPVGYGKCTD
+191 SFPVGYGK
-202 ARTPILTEHGYRPI
+202 
-216 GEVEVGD
+216 
-223 SVYCMDNNKVALKR
+223 
-237 VTNKWNTVKPQVRI
+237 
-251 KVRSGKEL
+251 
-259 ICSPE
+259 
-264 HKLYT
+264 
-269 DKGYKMCKDIT
+269 
-280 TDDYLYHTCS
+280 
-290 PIEFGDSIDDYEL
+290 
-303 FFITCM
+303 
-309 LFDGHCKTNRFR
+309 
-321 FTHKDDMTM
+321 
-330 DCFKESC
+330 
-337 EALGLTWKE
+337 
-346 KRLENAVELYIH
+346 
-358 NKDLITSKLIDKYG
+358 
-372 FLNCLSKE
+372 
-380 KRLPKQFFN
+380 
-389 MPLSQRYEFIG
+389 
-400 IMLATDGWINDGKSP
+400 
-415 CGICLASKELIEDI
+415 
-429 QRLCDTCGIYT
+429 
-440 YYNERT
+440 
-446 THFEGKEFT
+446 
-455 AYTLTIPDEFFH
+455 
-467 IIAENCFCF
+467 
-476 AKKDKVVERMEYLD
+476 
-490 SLGCK
+490 
-495 PYCNNVNYPKSVLE
+495 
-509 SCKEFK
+509 
-515 KENNKRWSKNKSYKR
+515 
-530 SKVHE
+530 
-535 FNERTH
+535 
-541 LLDDVVSNDFVWDKI
+541 
-556 VSVEY
+556 
-561 SDEKIPMVDIEVE
+561 
-574 DVHNFIAD
+574 
-582 GLVSHNSFSDT
+582 SFSDT

-619 DTLTGVIGMMT
+619 DTLTGVVGMMT

-636 VFPYFAQ
+636 VFPYYAQ
-643 FNGNKEMMFDIGK
+643 FNGNKELMFDIGK

-697 SKDKENVQE
+697 SKDKENVPE

-746 REHYGEEQAVPDK
+746 REHYGEENAVPDK

-778 KLDPV
+778 KLDPI

-841 EGGNRDDTCLASL
+841 EGGNREDTCLASL

-867 IFSKCENMYYLIDTY
+867 IFSKCENLYYLIDTY
-882 YEKKPLDYRLP
+882 YEKKPLDYIMS

-900 WACDMII
+900 WVCDVLIR
-907 KHNVTELVVEINTCS
+907 HNVTELVVEINTCS
-922 DIKKQIMDKLLERG
+922 DIKKQIMDKLLARG
-936 YPNCKVIEKFTVE
+936 YANCKVIEKYSVE

-982 FMQDV
+982 FMQD
-987 IGWQE
+987 IIAWN
-992 DKRNQSDDS
+992 DKAKIDDS
-1001 IDCICMFVQE
+1001 IDSVCMFVQE

>member
-1 MSNEDYGKILR
+1 MASNEDYSKILR
-12 DFTLTLDKFRKGK
+12 EFTLTLDKFRKGK
-25 KENVNGTTI
+25 EEKVNGVKI
-34 LYDINNDNAIIKLL
+34 KYDINNDNAIIKLL

-68 VDGEKQIR
+68 VSGEKQIR

-95 VISNKLGTIGRMSA
+95 VISNTLAKYGRMSS
-109 TKRAEKQDEIKS
+109 TKRSAVLDDIKS

-128 YLVLLDDFYALASFR
+128 YLILLDDFYALASFR

-191 SFPVGYGKCTD
+191 SFPVGYGK
-202 ARTPILTEHGYRPI
+202 
-216 GEVEVGD
+216 
-223 SVYCMDNNKVALKR
+223 
-237 VTNKWNTVKPQVRI
+237 
-251 KVRSGKEL
+251 
-259 ICSPE
+259 
-264 HKLYT
+264 
-269 DKGYKMCKDIT
+269 
-280 TDDYLYHTCS
+280 
-290 PIEFGDSIDDYEL
+290 
-303 FFITCM
+303 
-309 LFDGHCKTNRFR
+309 
-321 FTHKDDMTM
+321 
-330 DCFKESC
+330 
-337 EALGLTWKE
+337 
-346 KRLENAVELYIH
+346 
-358 NKDLITSKLIDKYG
+358 
-372 FLNCLSKE
+372 
-380 KRLPKQFFN
+380 
-389 MPLSQRYEFIG
+389 
-400 IMLATDGWINDGKSP
+400 
-415 CGICLASKELIEDI
+415 
-429 QRLCDTCGIYT
+429 
-440 YYNERT
+440 
-446 THFEGKEFT
+446 
-455 AYTLTIPDEFFH
+455 
-467 IIAENCFCF
+467 
-476 AKKDKVVERMEYLD
+476 
-490 SLGCK
+490 
-495 PYCNNVNYPKSVLE
+495 
-509 SCKEFK
+509 
-515 KENNKRWSKNKSYKR
+515 
-530 SKVHE
+530 
-535 FNERTH
+535 
-541 LLDDVVSNDFVWDKI
+541 
-556 VSVEY
+556 
-561 SDEKIPMVDIEVE
+561 
-574 DVHNFIAD
+574 
-582 GLVSHNSFSDT
+582 SFSDT

-619 DTLTGVIGMMT
+619 DTLTGVVGMMT

-636 VFPYFAQ
+636 VFPYYAQ

-697 SKDKENVQE
+697 SKDKENVPE

-796 SARLERNRDPRTF
+796 SARLDRNRDPRTF

-841 EGGNRDDTCLASL
+841 EGGNREDTCMASL
-854 DLPRTGANNISLA
+854 DLPRTGANNISLG
-867 IFSKCENMYYLIDTY
+867 IYSKCENLYYLIDTY
-882 YEKKPLDYRLP
+882 YEKKPLDYILP

-900 WACDMII
+900 WICDMLI
-907 KHNVTELVVEINTCS
+907 KHNVTKLVVEINTCS
-922 DIKKQIMDKLLERG
+922 DIKKQIMDKLLARG
-936 YPNCKVIEKFTVE
+936 YANCKVIEKYSVE

-982 FMQDV
+982 FMQD
-987 IGWQE
+987 IIAWN
-992 DKRNQSDDS
+992 DKAKIDDS
-1001 IDCICMFVQE
+1001 IDSVCMFVQE